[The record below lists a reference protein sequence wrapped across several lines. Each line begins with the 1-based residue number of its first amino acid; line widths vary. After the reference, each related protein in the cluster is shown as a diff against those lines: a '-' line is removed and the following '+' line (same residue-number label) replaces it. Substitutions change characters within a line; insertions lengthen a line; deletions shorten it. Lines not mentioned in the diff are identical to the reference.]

1 MVNRKFNGV
10 DIGDSAV
17 AFFEKLAQLESG
29 GEYNLA
35 DQKYYIGKYQ
45 IGTDVLMDMGWL
57 PKGSTWANARF
68 IGEGA
73 KKWKLTGKQSFL
85 NTPAA
90 QDEVIMRSV
99 KMRWATLK
107 KHKDKICK
115 NIAVPKNAIYKAPGK
130 VTASESRVKTIIMKK
145 RNQGYK
151 AEDLRGK
158 SFLLTS
164 SGMLAAAHLCGQGA
178 MSNALENNFKGVWG
192 IPVDGNAMPSLLYAE
207 NLAGHDLSVII
218 GFKDNC
224 EVGHKVVEKNHT
236 QTDNKNINKQ
246 AMVQSK
252 PKTNVSNNS
261 SQTQKPSPASISNTG
276 KEESNESKVGV
287 FTFNGQKF
295 EEVWD
300 SEEYK
305 RDRAENGKA
314 PELAFVNP
322 EEAILKRLQ
331 AKFQDENVYNKDYVK
346 YLETKTGKK
355 VLEENKEDINVILKM
370 YDEATKDND
379 KIGNVIRQH
388 GFDVLRGR
396 EETDEKLR
404 IQDIIYYIY
413 SYPIPNKSSI
423 ESLEYVLGQY
433 SAKYVKFPDKKP
445 VNKFKKHKDY
455 VDKIQGVIQIHVK
468 DEEVKIEKNQLPE
481 KYDKYMQGI
490 KDIDEIIIKVT
501 KKHPSEL
508 QKTRCEN
515 LIRELGENASEYEK
529 TYSKDENGVRHFP
542 LSRRLIDNVIIEF
555 LKVQTGFK
563 EENETK
569 YFDNHKYKDS
579 NIVRNYLLWY
589 IQKHKGI
596 DIPSKSEMGLFG
608 RLEKIGKEI
617 RVTTVLND
625 WISSKSAI
633 RVRNIR
639 KISNLIDEVYV
650 NYRDDSDFEK
660 DKRIILALFK
670 DSKELRDYAAN
681 IDSMDLYSFYKSFY
695 ELQNIINPTGEL
707 FVNNNCM
714 LKCTLGKDISRLI
727 INEDRVMLRGGKQAN
742 INDTNIQPFKSCS
755 AIGICQPALMGAWEK
770 NTDVKVRNKPALLD
784 ISTIQCQHGGTI
796 SIDDAGQKEI
806 GTAVTKTKEVKEVA
820 RDADCQYKLLINIC
834 SDVNNNFMQTQLKK
848 EAQKYAKWKKYK
860 AGVMNNMRSYFAK
873 DVKNMLGIRKL
884 SESEKKNHENFV
896 KANKSK
902 MQIANRE
909 ATSEKEKYLRQRIFS
924 TFKEAYKRV
933 KQKSGPKFDTKGL
946 IKNHGLSLCDYER
959 KNFYSAKIL
968 PVITYGYLM
977 RAGNLTVT
985 ENAKRLIES
994 ELNNDINTTNTGQ
1007 IKLQNY
1013 KIQNNVK
1020 QTKAVP
1026 KHKIKSSDI
1035 ANWIGIGKML
1045 YTSTK
1050 HAPTARDVLNAI
1062 RKNGRS
1068 VAVCPFSVAEWNET
1082 HGLEGNLK
1090 TNNNGVQKE
1099 KIDENTSKKTS
1110 NNQLL
1115 KQNIQNKSLNNKAKN
1130 NSVIQKTSSKNISNI
1145 NTRTSKA
1152 ANINITET
1160 ANNKSSSLLQPK
1172 NSNSEQKQGIQN
1184 ASQQRKEPSKCQAN
1198 NCPHNGIR
1206 EKAPWIKVA
1215 EEELKKYK
1223 GQKESSRELYNR
1235 IQKRYFPDAKH
1246 GTDKNPIEVAWCAAF
1261 ISYCMKTAG
1270 YKNSSYPSV
1279 AGYDWGVAPRPKL
1292 PKRGWFEGEKTQP
1305 FVGAIGIFKFRKKYS
1320 HVAILVGKRKNGMY
1334 VFLGGNQNNEINKTA
1349 FAPSRIDYFMKPKS
1363 YTVTPEEKE
1372 LPIITEAQNS
1382 GTIS

>member
-17 AFFEKLAQLESG
+17 EFFEKLAKLESG
-29 GEYNLA
+29 GKYNLA

-73 KKWKLTGKQSFL
+73 TKWKLTGKQSFL

-115 NIAVPKNAIYKAPGK
+115 NIAVPKNAVYKAPGK
-130 VTASESRVKTIIMKK
+130 VTASEARVKTIIMKK

-164 SGMLAAAHLCGQGA
+164 SGMLAASHLCGQGA

-224 EVGHKVVEKNHT
+224 EIGTKVVEKNHT

-246 AMVQSK
+246 AVVQQK

-261 SQTQKPSPASISNTG
+261 QQKSIQTQNSNST
-276 KEESNESKVGV
+276 ESTENNKAGV

-331 AKFQDENVYNKDYVK
+331 AKFQDENLYNQDYVK

-370 YDEATKDND
+370 YDEATRDNEN
-379 KIGNVIRQH
+379 IGNVIRQH

-396 EETDEKLR
+396 EENNEVLR
-404 IQDIIYYIY
+404 IQDIVYYIY
-413 SYPIPNKSSI
+413 SYPIPNKTSI
-423 ESLEYVLGQY
+423 ESLEYVLSQY

-445 VNKFKKHKDY
+445 VNKFKKQNDY
-455 VDKIQGVIQIHVK
+455 MDKIQGVLQIHVK

-490 KDIDEIIIKVT
+490 KDIDEIIIKVS
-501 KKHPSEL
+501 KKQPSEL

-515 LIRELGENASEYEK
+515 LIRELGENELEYEK
-529 TYSKDENGVRHFP
+529 TYLMDENGVRQFP
-542 LSRRLIDNVIIEF
+542 LSRRLIDNIIIEF

-563 EENETK
+563 EENEIK
-569 YFDNHKYKDS
+569 YFDNHKYRDS

-589 IQKHKGI
+589 IKKHKGI
-596 DIPSKSEMGLFG
+596 DLPSKNEMGLFD
-608 RLEKIGKEI
+608 RLEKIGKDI

-625 WISSKSAI
+625 WITSKLAI
-633 RVRNIR
+633 KVRNIR
-639 KISNLIDEVYV
+639 KISDLIDEVYE

-660 DKRIILALFK
+660 DKGLILALFK

-695 ELQNIINPTGEL
+695 DLENVINPTGEL
-707 FVNNNCM
+707 FVNTNCM

-727 INEDRVMLRGGKQAN
+727 INEDRVMLKGAKQAN

-755 AIGICQPALMGAWEK
+755 AIGTCQPALIGTWEK
-770 NTDVKVRNKPALLD
+770 NTDVKVRDKPALLD
-784 ISTIQCQHGGTI
+784 ISTIQCTHGGVI
-796 SIDDAGQKEI
+796 SIDDAGQKDV
-806 GTAVTKTKEVKEVA
+806 GTAVTKNKEVNEA
-820 RDADCQYKLLINIC
+820 ERDADCQYKLLINIC
-834 SDVNNNFMQTQLKK
+834 SDINNNFMQTQLKK

-860 AGVMNNMRSYFAK
+860 TGVTNTTRSYFAK
-873 DVKNMLGIRKL
+873 DEKNMIEMQKL
-884 SESEKKNHENFV
+884 SKSKKKNLENFIN
-896 KANKSK
+896 ANKSK
-902 MQIANRE
+902 VQIANQE
-909 ATSEKEKYLRQRIFS
+909 ATSEKEKNLRQRIFYA
-924 TFKEAYKRV
+924 FKEAYKSV
-933 KQKSGPKFDTKGL
+933 KQKSGPKFDTKGI
-946 IKNHGLSLCDYER
+946 IKNYGLSLCDYER
-959 KNFYSAKIL
+959 KNFYSAKML
-968 PVITYGYLM
+968 PVIAYGYLM

-994 ELNNDINTTNTGQ
+994 ELNNDINVTNTEQ
-1007 IKLQNY
+1007 VKLENY
-1013 KIQNNVK
+1013 KIQDNVK
-1020 QTKAVP
+1020 QTKFVP
-1026 KHKIKSSDI
+1026 KQKIKSSDI
-1035 ANWIGIGKML
+1035 TNWIGIGKML

-1050 HAPTARDVLNAI
+1050 YPPDTKDILNGI

-1068 VAVCPFSVAEWNET
+1068 LAVCPFSQGEWDET
-1082 HGLEGNLK
+1082 HGS
-1090 TNNNGVQKE
+1090 
-1099 KIDENTSKKTS
+1099 SKAINS
-1110 NNQLL
+1110 NNATQKKNDNSPKIEINEGTTKYQSNILNSKSSTVESVNKNTKVESNTKNSQEVASCKTCPHTGIQGYYTISVRRIEETKLSTLSEFSILDPSGKKVPGYEGYIIEREGPDTVEPLRKKRIIAGTHELRWHYRGEPRNYWAIGVFNHQKDNRGL
-1115 KQNIQNKSLNNKAKN
+1115 KKELIHPERWILIHPGTSRGSSIGCLIIAKN
-1130 NSVIQKTSSKNISNI
+1130 YYRDGLIHRCDKSKS
-1145 NTRTSKA
+1145 
-1152 ANINITET
+1152 
-1160 ANNKSSSLLQPK
+1160 
-1172 NSNSEQKQGIQN
+1172 
-1184 ASQQRKEPSKCQAN
+1184 
-1198 NCPHNGIR
+1198 
-1206 EKAPWIKVA
+1206 
-1215 EEELKKYK
+1215 
-1223 GQKESSRELYNR
+1223 
-1235 IQKRYFPDAKH
+1235 
-1246 GTDKNPIEVAWCAAF
+1246 
-1261 ISYCMKTAG
+1261 
-1270 YKNSSYPSV
+1270 
-1279 AGYDWGVAPRPKL
+1279 
-1292 PKRGWFEGEKTQP
+1292 FE
-1305 FVGAIGIFKFRKKYS
+1305 
-1320 HVAILVGKRKNGMY
+1320 
-1334 VFLGGNQNNEINKTA
+1334 
-1349 FAPSRIDYFMKPKS
+1349 FMKKIIS
-1363 YTVTPEEKE
+1363 YTVQVEGKKLKNHEVLRKFKLKVSNE
-1372 LPIITEAQNS
+1372 FRK
-1382 GTIS
+1382 

>member
-17 AFFEKLAQLESG
+17 EFFEKLAKLESG
-29 GEYNLA
+29 GKYNLA

-73 KKWKLTGKQSFL
+73 TKWKLTGKQSFL

-99 KMRWATLK
+99 KMRWTTLK

-115 NIAVPKNAIYKAPGK
+115 NIAVPRNAVYKAPGK
-130 VTASESRVKTIIMKK
+130 VTASETRVKTIIMKK

-164 SGMLAAAHLCGQGA
+164 SGMLAASHLCGQGA

-224 EVGHKVVEKNHT
+224 EIGTKVVEKNHT

-246 AMVQSK
+246 AVVQQK

-261 SQTQKPSPASISNTG
+261 QQKSIQTQNSNST
-276 KEESNESKVGV
+276 ESTENNKAGV

-331 AKFQDENVYNKDYVK
+331 AKFQDENLYNQDYVK

-370 YDEATKDND
+370 YDEATRDNEN
-379 KIGNVIRQH
+379 IGNVIKQH

-396 EETDEKLR
+396 EENNEVLR
-404 IQDIIYYIY
+404 IQDIVYYIY
-413 SYPIPNKSSI
+413 SYPISNKTSV
-423 ESLEYVLGQY
+423 ESLEYVLSQY

-445 VNKFKKHKDY
+445 VNKFKKQNDY

-490 KDIDEIIIKVT
+490 KDIDEIIIKVS
-501 KKHPSEL
+501 KKQPSEL

-515 LIRELGENASEYEK
+515 LIRELGENELEYEK
-529 TYSKDENGVRHFP
+529 TYLMDENGVRQFP
-542 LSRRLIDNVIIEF
+542 LSRRLIDNIIIEF

-563 EENETK
+563 EENEIK
-569 YFDNHKYKDS
+569 YFDNHKYRDS

-589 IQKHKGI
+589 IKKHKGI
-596 DIPSKSEMGLFG
+596 DLPSKNEMGLFD
-608 RLEKIGKEI
+608 RLEKIGKDI

-625 WISSKSAI
+625 WITSKLAI
-633 RVRNIR
+633 KVRNIR
-639 KISNLIDEVYV
+639 KISDLIDEVYE

-660 DKRIILALFK
+660 DKGLILALFK

-695 ELQNIINPTGEL
+695 DLENVINPTGEL
-707 FVNNNCM
+707 FVNTNCM

-727 INEDRVMLRGGKQAN
+727 INEDRVMLKGAKQAN

-755 AIGICQPALMGAWEK
+755 AIGTCQPALIGTWEK
-770 NTDVKVRNKPALLD
+770 NTDVKVRDKPALLD
-784 ISTIQCQHGGTI
+784 ISTIQCTHGGVI
-796 SIDDAGQKEI
+796 SIDDAGQKDV
-806 GTAVTKTKEVKEVA
+806 GTAVTKNKEVNEA
-820 RDADCQYKLLINIC
+820 ERDADCQYKLLINIC
-834 SDVNNNFMQTQLKK
+834 SDINNNFMQTQLKK

-860 AGVMNNMRSYFAK
+860 TGVTNTTRSYFAK
-873 DVKNMLGIRKL
+873 DEKNMIEMQKL
-884 SESEKKNHENFV
+884 SKSKKKNLENFIN
-896 KANKSK
+896 ANKSK
-902 MQIANRE
+902 VQIANQE
-909 ATSEKEKYLRQRIFS
+909 ATSEKEKNLRQRIFYA
-924 TFKEAYKRV
+924 FKEAYKSV
-933 KQKSGPKFDTKGL
+933 KQKSGPKFDTKGI
-946 IKNHGLSLCDYER
+946 IKNYGLSLCDYER
-959 KNFYSAKIL
+959 KNFYSAKML
-968 PVITYGYLM
+968 PVIVYGYLM

-994 ELNNDINTTNTGQ
+994 ELNNDINVTNTEQ
-1007 IKLQNY
+1007 VKLENY
-1013 KIQNNVK
+1013 KIQDNVK
-1020 QTKAVP
+1020 QTKFVP
-1026 KHKIKSSDI
+1026 KQKIKSSDI
-1035 ANWIGIGKML
+1035 TNWIGIGKML

-1050 HAPTARDVLNAI
+1050 YPPDTKDILNGI

-1068 VAVCPFSVAEWNET
+1068 LAVCPFSQGEWDET
-1082 HGLEGNLK
+1082 HGS
-1090 TNNNGVQKE
+1090 
-1099 KIDENTSKKTS
+1099 SKAINS
-1110 NNQLL
+1110 NNATQKKNDNSPKIEINEGTTKYQSNILNSKSSTVESVNKNTKVESNAKSQNNTKNSQEVASCKTCPHTGIQGYYTISVRRIEETKLSTLSEFSILDPSGKKVLGYEGYIIEREGPDTVEPLRKKRIIAGTHELRWHYRGEPRNYWAIGVFNHQKDNRGL
-1115 KQNIQNKSLNNKAKN
+1115 KKELIHPERWILIHPGTSRGSSIGCLIIAKN
-1130 NSVIQKTSSKNISNI
+1130 YYRDGLIHRCDKSKS
-1145 NTRTSKA
+1145 
-1152 ANINITET
+1152 
-1160 ANNKSSSLLQPK
+1160 
-1172 NSNSEQKQGIQN
+1172 
-1184 ASQQRKEPSKCQAN
+1184 
-1198 NCPHNGIR
+1198 
-1206 EKAPWIKVA
+1206 
-1215 EEELKKYK
+1215 
-1223 GQKESSRELYNR
+1223 
-1235 IQKRYFPDAKH
+1235 
-1246 GTDKNPIEVAWCAAF
+1246 
-1261 ISYCMKTAG
+1261 
-1270 YKNSSYPSV
+1270 
-1279 AGYDWGVAPRPKL
+1279 
-1292 PKRGWFEGEKTQP
+1292 FE
-1305 FVGAIGIFKFRKKYS
+1305 
-1320 HVAILVGKRKNGMY
+1320 
-1334 VFLGGNQNNEINKTA
+1334 
-1349 FAPSRIDYFMKPKS
+1349 FMKKIIS
-1363 YTVTPEEKE
+1363 YTVQVEGKKLKNHEVLRKFKLKVSNE
-1372 LPIITEAQNS
+1372 FRK
-1382 GTIS
+1382 

>member
-17 AFFEKLAQLESG
+17 AFFEKLAKLESG
-29 GEYNLA
+29 GKYDLA

-73 KKWKLTGKQSFL
+73 TKWKLTGKQSFL

-115 NIAVPKNAIYKAPGK
+115 NIAVPKNAVYKAPGK
-130 VTASESRVKTIIMKK
+130 VTASETKVKTIIMKK

-164 SGMLAAAHLCGQGA
+164 SGMLAASHLCGQGA

-192 IPVDGNAMPSLLYAE
+192 IPVDGNSMPSLLYAE

-246 AMVQSK
+246 AAVQQK
-252 PKTNVSNNS
+252 PKNNVSNNS
-261 SQTQKPSPASISNTG
+261 QSKSVQMQKPVSTSNNT
-276 KEESNESKVGV
+276 KIENVENTSKVGV

-305 RDRAENGKA
+305 RDRSENGKA

-322 EEAILKRLQ
+322 EESILKRLQ
-331 AKFQDENVYNKDYVK
+331 AKFQDENLYNQDYVK

-355 VLEENKEDINVILKM
+355 VLEENKEDINIILKM
-370 YDEATKDND
+370 YDEATKDNEN
-379 KIGNVIRQH
+379 IGNVIRQH

-396 EETDEKLR
+396 EENNEVLR
-404 IQDIIYYIY
+404 IQDIVYYIY
-413 SYPIPNKSSI
+413 SYPIPNKTSI
-423 ESLEYVLGQY
+423 ESLEYVLSQY

-445 VNKFKKHKDY
+445 VNKFKKQNDY

-490 KDIDEIIIKVT
+490 KDIDEIVIKVN
-501 KKHPSEL
+501 KKQPSEL

-515 LIRELGENASEYEK
+515 LIRELGENELEYEK
-529 TYSKDENGVRHFP
+529 SYLMDENGVRQFP
-542 LSRRLIDNVIIEF
+542 LSRRLIDNIIIEF

-563 EENETK
+563 EENEIK
-569 YFDNHKYKDS
+569 YFDNHKYRDS

-589 IQKHKGI
+589 IKKQKGI
-596 DIPSKSEMGLFG
+596 DLPSKSEMGLFD
-608 RLEKIGKEI
+608 RLEKIGKDI

-625 WISSKSAI
+625 WITSKSAI
-633 RVRNIR
+633 KVPNIR
-639 KISNLIDEVYV
+639 QISNLIDEVYE
-650 NYRDDSDFEK
+650 NYRDNLDFEK
-660 DKRIILALFK
+660 DKGIVLGLFK
-670 DSKELRDYAAN
+670 DSKELRDYASN

-695 ELQNIINPTGEL
+695 DLQNIINPTGEL
-707 FVNNNCM
+707 FVNTNCM

-727 INEDRVMLRGGKQAN
+727 INEDRVMLRGAKQAN

-755 AIGICQPALMGAWEK
+755 AIGICQPALIGTWEK
-770 NTDVKVRNKPALLD
+770 NTDVKVRDKPALLD
-784 ISTIQCQHGGTI
+784 ISTIQCMHGGII
-796 SIDDAGQKEI
+796 SIDDAGQKEV
-806 GTAVTKTKEVKEVA
+806 GTATTKTEEVKEA
-820 RDADCQYKLLINIC
+820 KRDADCQYKLLINIC
-834 SDVNNNFMQTQLKK
+834 SDINNNFMQTQLKK

-860 AGVMNNMRSYFAK
+860 AGVMDDMRSYFAK
-873 DVKNMLGIRKL
+873 DVKNMLGMRKL
-884 SESEKKNHENFV
+884 SESEKKNKENFIKV
-896 KANKSK
+896 NKAK
-902 MQIANRE
+902 MQIANQE
-909 ATSEKEKYLRQRIFS
+909 VTPEKEKYLRKKIYAV
-924 TFKEAYKRV
+924 FKEAYKSV
-933 KQKSGPKFDTKGL
+933 KQKSGPKFDTKGV
-946 IKNHGLSLCDYER
+946 IRNHGLSLCDYER
-959 KNFYSAKIL
+959 KNFYSAKML

-977 RAGNLTVT
+977 RAGNLTIT
-985 ENAKRLIES
+985 ENSKRLIES

-1013 KIQNNVK
+1013 KIQSNVR
-1020 QTKAVP
+1020 QTKTIP
-1026 KHKIKSSDI
+1026 KQRIKSSDV

-1045 YTSTK
+1045 YTSIK
-1050 HAPTARDVLNAI
+1050 HAPTANDILNGI

-1068 VAVCPFSVAEWNET
+1068 VAVCPFSQGEWDDTHNSSKSNNTAQKKTENTPKMEIKEDTAKYQSNVLNSKSSIAKSVAKNTKVESNAKSQNNTKNSQTVTSCKTCPHTGVQGKYILDVVRIEERSLGTLSTFRILDPSGREVSGFNGYVVEREGPDTIVSGRKKRIVQGMHQLRWHQRPDKIKNGKIIRKGYLAVGIFNHTENPQGLE
-1082 HGLEGNLK
+1082 HKRLKKKVLIHENRFVLIHPVGVSSGLEGCLAPARNYK
-1090 TNNNGVQKE
+1090 TNGDRYVTQGSQDLFNEIIKFIK
-1099 KIDENTSKKTS
+1099 KIDEKKVV
-1110 NNQLL
+1110 N
-1115 KQNIQNKSLNNKAKN
+1115 
-1130 NSVIQKTSSKNISNI
+1130 
-1145 NTRTSKA
+1145 
-1152 ANINITET
+1152 
-1160 ANNKSSSLLQPK
+1160 
-1172 NSNSEQKQGIQN
+1172 
-1184 ASQQRKEPSKCQAN
+1184 
-1198 NCPHNGIR
+1198 HN
-1206 EKAPWIKVA
+1206 
-1215 EEELKKYK
+1215 EL
-1223 GQKESSRELYNR
+1223 
-1235 IQKRYFPDAKH
+1235 I
-1246 GTDKNPIEVAWCAAF
+1246 
-1261 ISYCMKTAG
+1261 
-1270 YKNSSYPSV
+1270 
-1279 AGYDWGVAPRPKL
+1279 
-1292 PKRGWFEGEKTQP
+1292 
-1305 FVGAIGIFKFRKKYS
+1305 KFRLRVS
-1320 HVAILVGKRKNGMY
+1320 
-1334 VFLGGNQNNEINKTA
+1334 NK
-1349 FAPSRIDYFMKPKS
+1349 
-1363 YTVTPEEKE
+1363 
-1372 LPIITEAQNS
+1372 
-1382 GTIS
+1382 ISK

>member
-17 AFFEKLAQLESG
+17 EFFEKLAKLESG
-29 GEYNLA
+29 GKYDLA

-73 KKWKLTGKQSFL
+73 TKWKLTGKQSFL

-99 KMRWATLK
+99 KMRWTTLK

-115 NIAVPKNAIYKAPGK
+115 NIAVPKNAVYKAPGK
-130 VTASESRVKTIIMKK
+130 VTASETRVKTIIMKK

-164 SGMLAAAHLCGQGA
+164 SGMLAASHLCGQGA

-224 EVGHKVVEKNHT
+224 EIGTKVVEKNHT

-246 AMVQSK
+246 AVVQQK

-261 SQTQKPSPASISNTG
+261 QQKSIQTQNSNST
-276 KEESNESKVGV
+276 ESTENNKAGV

-331 AKFQDENVYNKDYVK
+331 AKFQDENLYNQDYVK

-370 YDEATKDND
+370 YDEATKDNEN
-379 KIGNVIRQH
+379 IGNVIRQH

-396 EETDEKLR
+396 EENNEVLR
-404 IQDIIYYIY
+404 IQDIVYYIY
-413 SYPIPNKSSI
+413 SYPISNKTSV
-423 ESLEYVLGQY
+423 ESLEYVLSQY

-445 VNKFKKHKDY
+445 VNKFKKQNDY

-490 KDIDEIIIKVT
+490 KDIDEIIIKVS
-501 KKHPSEL
+501 KKQPSEL

-515 LIRELGENASEYEK
+515 LIRELGENELEYEK
-529 TYSKDENGVRHFP
+529 TYLMDENGVRQFP
-542 LSRRLIDNVIIEF
+542 LSRRLIDNIIIEF

-563 EENETK
+563 EENEIK
-569 YFDNHKYKDS
+569 YFDNHKYRDS

-589 IQKHKGI
+589 IKKHKGI
-596 DIPSKSEMGLFG
+596 DLPSKNEMGLFD
-608 RLEKIGKEI
+608 RLEKIGKDI

-625 WISSKSAI
+625 WITSKSAI
-633 RVRNIR
+633 KVRNIR
-639 KISNLIDEVYV
+639 KISDLIDEVYE

-660 DKRIILALFK
+660 DKGLILALFK

-695 ELQNIINPTGEL
+695 DLENVINPTGEL
-707 FVNNNCM
+707 FVNTNCM

-727 INEDRVMLRGGKQAN
+727 INEDRVMLKGAKQAN

-755 AIGICQPALMGAWEK
+755 AIGTCQPALIGTWEK
-770 NTDVKVRNKPALLD
+770 NTDVKVRDKPALLD
-784 ISTIQCQHGGTI
+784 ISTIQCTHGGVI
-796 SIDDAGQKEI
+796 SIDDAGQKDV
-806 GTAVTKTKEVKEVA
+806 GTAVTKNKEVNEA
-820 RDADCQYKLLINIC
+820 ERDADCQYKLLINIC
-834 SDVNNNFMQTQLKK
+834 SDINNNFMQTQLKK

-860 AGVMNNMRSYFAK
+860 TGVTNTTRSYFAK
-873 DVKNMLGIRKL
+873 DEKNMIEMQKL
-884 SESEKKNHENFV
+884 SKSKKKNPENFIN
-896 KANKSK
+896 ANKSK
-902 MQIANRE
+902 VQIANQE
-909 ATSEKEKYLRQRIFS
+909 ATSEKEKNLRQRIFYA
-924 TFKEAYKRV
+924 FKEAYKSV
-933 KQKSGPKFDTKGL
+933 KQKSGPKFDTKGI
-946 IKNHGLSLCDYER
+946 IKNYGLSLCDYER
-959 KNFYSAKIL
+959 KNFYSAKML
-968 PVITYGYLM
+968 PVIAYGYLM

-994 ELNNDINTTNTGQ
+994 ELNNDINVTNTEQ
-1007 IKLQNY
+1007 VKLENY
-1013 KIQNNVK
+1013 KIQDNVK
-1020 QTKAVP
+1020 QTKFVP
-1026 KHKIKSSDI
+1026 KQRIKSSDI
-1035 ANWIGIGKML
+1035 TNWIGIGKML

-1050 HAPTARDVLNAI
+1050 YPPDTKDILNGI

-1068 VAVCPFSVAEWNET
+1068 LAVCPFSQGEWDET
-1082 HGLEGNLK
+1082 HGS
-1090 TNNNGVQKE
+1090 
-1099 KIDENTSKKTS
+1099 SKAINS
-1110 NNQLL
+1110 NNATQKKNDNSPKIEINEGTTKYQSNILNSKSSTVESVNKNTKVESNAKSQNNTKNSQEVASCKTCPHTGIQGYYTISVRRIEETKLSTLSEFSILDPSGKKVPGYEGYIIEREGPDTVEPLRKKRIIAGTHELRWHYRGEPRNYWAIGVFNHQKDNRGL
-1115 KQNIQNKSLNNKAKN
+1115 KKELIHPERWILIHPGTSRGSSIGCLIIAKN
-1130 NSVIQKTSSKNISNI
+1130 YYRDGLIHRCDKSKS
-1145 NTRTSKA
+1145 
-1152 ANINITET
+1152 
-1160 ANNKSSSLLQPK
+1160 
-1172 NSNSEQKQGIQN
+1172 
-1184 ASQQRKEPSKCQAN
+1184 
-1198 NCPHNGIR
+1198 
-1206 EKAPWIKVA
+1206 
-1215 EEELKKYK
+1215 
-1223 GQKESSRELYNR
+1223 
-1235 IQKRYFPDAKH
+1235 
-1246 GTDKNPIEVAWCAAF
+1246 
-1261 ISYCMKTAG
+1261 
-1270 YKNSSYPSV
+1270 
-1279 AGYDWGVAPRPKL
+1279 
-1292 PKRGWFEGEKTQP
+1292 FE
-1305 FVGAIGIFKFRKKYS
+1305 
-1320 HVAILVGKRKNGMY
+1320 
-1334 VFLGGNQNNEINKTA
+1334 
-1349 FAPSRIDYFMKPKS
+1349 FMKKIIS
-1363 YTVTPEEKE
+1363 YTVQVEGKKLKNHEVLRKFKLKVSNE
-1372 LPIITEAQNS
+1372 FRK
-1382 GTIS
+1382 

>member
-17 AFFEKLAQLESG
+17 EFFEKLAKLESG
-29 GEYNLA
+29 GKYDLA

-73 KKWKLTGKQSFL
+73 TKWKLTGKQSFL

-115 NIAVPKNAIYKAPGK
+115 NIAVPKNAVYKAPGK
-130 VTASESRVKTIIMKK
+130 VTASETKVKAIIMKK

-164 SGMLAAAHLCGQGA
+164 SGMLAASHLCGQGA

-192 IPVDGNAMPSLLYAE
+192 IPVDGNSMPSLLYAE

-246 AMVQSK
+246 AAVQQKPKNNISNNSQSK
-252 PKTNVSNNS
+252 PVQMQKPVSTSNN
-261 SQTQKPSPASISNTG
+261 TKIENVENT
-276 KEESNESKVGV
+276 SKVGV
-287 FTFNGQKF
+287 FAFNGQKF

-322 EEAILKRLQ
+322 EESILKRLQ
-331 AKFQDENVYNKDYVK
+331 AKFQDENLYNQDYVK

-355 VLEENKEDINVILKM
+355 VLEENKEDINIILKM
-370 YDEATKDND
+370 YDEATKDNGN
-379 KIGNVIRQH
+379 IGNVIRQH

-396 EETDEKLR
+396 EENNEVLR
-404 IQDIIYYIY
+404 IQDIVYYIY
-413 SYPIPNKSSI
+413 SYPIPNKTSI
-423 ESLEYVLGQY
+423 ESLEYVLSQY

-445 VNKFKKHKDY
+445 VNKFKKQNDY

-490 KDIDEIIIKVT
+490 KDIDEIVIKVS
-501 KKHPSEL
+501 KKQPSEL

-515 LIRELGENASEYEK
+515 LIRELGENELEYEK
-529 TYSKDENGVRHFP
+529 TYLMDENGVRQFP
-542 LSRRLIDNVIIEF
+542 LSRRLIDNIIIEF

-563 EENETK
+563 EENEIK
-569 YFDNHKYKDS
+569 YFDNHKYRDS

-589 IQKHKGI
+589 IKKHKGI
-596 DIPSKSEMGLFG
+596 DLPSKSEMGLFD
-608 RLEKIGKEI
+608 RLQKIGKDI

-625 WISSKSAI
+625 WITSKSAI
-633 RVRNIR
+633 KVRNIR
-639 KISNLIDEVYV
+639 QISNLIDEVYE

-660 DKRIILALFK
+660 DKSIILGLFK
-670 DSKELRDYAAN
+670 DSKELRDYASN

-695 ELQNIINPTGEL
+695 DLQNIINPTGEL
-707 FVNNNCM
+707 FVNTNCM

-727 INEDRVMLRGGKQAN
+727 INEDRVMLRGAKQAN

-755 AIGICQPALMGAWEK
+755 AIGICQPALIGTWEK
-770 NTDVKVRNKPALLD
+770 NTDVKVRDKPALLD
-784 ISTIQCQHGGTI
+784 ISTIQCMHGGII
-796 SIDDAGQKEI
+796 SIDDAGQKEV
-806 GTAVTKTKEVKEVA
+806 GTAVTKTEEVKEA
-820 RDADCQYKLLINIC
+820 ERDADCQYKLLINIC
-834 SDVNNNFMQTQLKK
+834 SDINNNFMQTQLKK

-860 AGVMNNMRSYFAK
+860 AGVMDNMRSYFAK
-873 DVKNMLGIRKL
+873 DVKNMLGMRKL
-884 SESEKKNHENFV
+884 SESEKKNKENFIKKN
-896 KANKSK
+896 KAK
-902 MQIANRE
+902 MQIANQE
-909 ATSEKEKYLRQRIFS
+909 VTPEKEKYLRKKIYAV
-924 TFKEAYKRV
+924 FKEAYKSV
-933 KQKSGPKFDTKGL
+933 KQKSGPKFDTKGV

-959 KNFYSAKIL
+959 KNFYSAKML

-977 RAGNLTVT
+977 RAGNLTIT
-985 ENAKRLIES
+985 ENAKKLIES
-994 ELNNDINTTNTGQ
+994 ELNSDINTTNTGQ

-1020 QTKAVP
+1020 QAKEVP
-1026 KHKIKSSDI
+1026 KQKIKLSDVS
-1035 ANWIGIGKML
+1035 NWIGIGKML
-1045 YTSTK
+1045 YTSIK
-1050 HAPTARDVLNAI
+1050 HAPTANDILNGI

-1068 VAVCPFSVAEWNET
+1068 VAVCPFSQGEWDET
-1082 HGLEGNLK
+1082 HRSSSRISM
-1090 TNNNGVQKE
+1090 NNSVQK
-1099 KIDENTSKKTS
+1099 KVENGSGNQINGNESKNLQNNTQTIKDGLKKTS
-1110 NNQLL
+1110 DVKSVGQTNTPSNNSDL
-1115 KQNIQNKSLNNKAKN
+1115 KQIQTLKPKESEKKNCSTCPHENQKLDCRDTWDKVTNERIKKLDPRIRCHAKNFINRVEIELGYKFRISDGYRDFKHQAGLTTAIKAPPGKSYHNYGLAIDIVQITNNGKSDSYKLLENPNNKIAK
-1130 NSVIQKTSSKNISNI
+1130 IGKEIGFEWGGHWKTRDLPHFEMRFGKHWSEYLREYKK
-1145 NTRTSKA
+1145 RG
-1152 ANINITET
+1152 
-1160 ANNKSSSLLQPK
+1160 NKL
-1172 NSNSEQKQGIQN
+1172 
-1184 ASQQRKEPSKCQAN
+1184 
-1198 NCPHNGIR
+1198 
-1206 EKAPWIKVA
+1206 
-1215 EEELKKYK
+1215 
-1223 GQKESSRELYNR
+1223 
-1235 IQKRYFPDAKH
+1235 
-1246 GTDKNPIEVAWCAAF
+1246 
-1261 ISYCMKTAG
+1261 G
-1270 YKNSSYPSV
+1270 YK
-1279 AGYDWGVAPRPKL
+1279 
-1292 PKRGWFEGEKTQP
+1292 FEE
-1305 FVGAIGIFKFRKKYS
+1305 
-1320 HVAILVGKRKNGMY
+1320 
-1334 VFLGGNQNNEINKTA
+1334 
-1349 FAPSRIDYFMKPKS
+1349 
-1363 YTVTPEEKE
+1363 
-1372 LPIITEAQNS
+1372 
-1382 GTIS
+1382 

>member
-17 AFFEKLAQLESG
+17 EFFEKLAKLESG
-29 GEYNLA
+29 GKYNLA

-73 KKWKLTGKQSFL
+73 TKWKLTGKQSFL

-99 KMRWATLK
+99 KMRWVTLK

-115 NIAVPKNAIYKAPGK
+115 NIAVPKNAVYKAPGK
-130 VTASESRVKTIIMKK
+130 VTASEVRVKTIIMKK

-164 SGMLAAAHLCGQGA
+164 SGMLAASHLCGQGA

-224 EVGHKVVEKNHT
+224 EIGTKVVEKNHT

-246 AMVQSK
+246 AVVQQK

-261 SQTQKPSPASISNTG
+261 QQKSIQTQNSNST
-276 KEESNESKVGV
+276 ESTENNKTGV

-331 AKFQDENVYNKDYVK
+331 AKFQDENLYNQDYVK

-370 YDEATKDND
+370 YDEATKDNEN
-379 KIGNVIRQH
+379 IGNVIRQH

-396 EETDEKLR
+396 EENNEVLR
-404 IQDIIYYIY
+404 IQDIVYYIY
-413 SYPIPNKSSI
+413 SYPISNKTSV
-423 ESLEYVLGQY
+423 ESLEYVLSQY

-445 VNKFKKHKDY
+445 VNKFKKQNDY

-481 KYDKYMQGI
+481 KYDKYMQGV
-490 KDIDEIIIKVT
+490 KDIDEIIIKVS
-501 KKHPSEL
+501 KKQPSEL
-508 QKTRCEN
+508 QNTRCEN
-515 LIRELGENASEYEK
+515 LIRELGENVLEYEK
-529 TYSKDENGVRHFP
+529 SYSMDENGVRQFP
-542 LSRRLIDNVIIEF
+542 LSRRLIDNIIIEF
-555 LKVQTGFK
+555 LKVQAGFK
-563 EENETK
+563 EENEIK
-569 YFDNHKYKDS
+569 YFDNHKYRDS

-589 IQKHKGI
+589 IKKHKGI
-596 DIPSKSEMGLFG
+596 DLPSKNEMGLFD
-608 RLEKIGKEI
+608 RLEKIGKDI

-625 WISSKSAI
+625 WITSKLAI
-633 RVRNIR
+633 KVRNIR
-639 KISNLIDEVYV
+639 KISDLIDEVYE

-660 DKRIILALFK
+660 DKGLILALFK

-695 ELQNIINPTGEL
+695 DLENVINPTGEL
-707 FVNNNCM
+707 FVNTNCM

-727 INEDRVMLRGGKQAN
+727 INEDRVMLKGAKQAN

-755 AIGICQPALMGAWEK
+755 AIGTCQPALIGTWEK
-770 NTDVKVRNKPALLD
+770 NTDVKVRDKPALLD
-784 ISTIQCQHGGTI
+784 ISTIQCTHGGVI
-796 SIDDAGQKEI
+796 SIDDAGQKDV
-806 GTAVTKTKEVKEVA
+806 GTAVTKNKEVNEA
-820 RDADCQYKLLINIC
+820 ERDADCQYKLLINIC
-834 SDVNNNFMQTQLKK
+834 SDINNNFMQTQLKK

-860 AGVMNNMRSYFAK
+860 AGVMDDMRSYFAK
-873 DVKNMLGIRKL
+873 DVKNMLGMRKL
-884 SESEKKNHENFV
+884 SESEKKNKENFIKV
-896 KANKSK
+896 NKAK
-902 MQIANRE
+902 MQIANQE
-909 ATSEKEKYLRQRIFS
+909 VTPEKEKYLRKKIYAV
-924 TFKEAYKRV
+924 FKEAYKSV
-933 KQKSGPKFDTKGL
+933 KQKSGPKFDTKGV
-946 IKNHGLSLCDYER
+946 IRNHGLSLCDYER
-959 KNFYSAKIL
+959 KNFYSAKML

-977 RAGNLTVT
+977 RAGNLTIT
-985 ENAKRLIES
+985 ENSKRLIES

-1013 KIQNNVK
+1013 KIQSNVR
-1020 QTKAVP
+1020 QTKTIP
-1026 KHKIKSSDI
+1026 KQRIKSSDV

-1045 YTSTK
+1045 YTSIK
-1050 HAPTARDVLNAI
+1050 HAPTANDILNGI

-1068 VAVCPFSVAEWNET
+1068 VAVCPFSQGEWDDTHNSSKSNNTAQKKTENTPKMEIKEDTAKYQSNVLNSKSSIAKSVAKNTKVESNAKSQNNTKNSQTVTSCKTCPHTGVQGKYILDVVRIEERSLGTLSTFRILDPSGREVSGFNGYVVEREGPDTIVSGRKKRIVQGMHQLRWHQRPDKIKNGKIIRKGYLAVGIFNHTENPQGLE
-1082 HGLEGNLK
+1082 HKRLKKKVLIHENRFVLIHPVGVSSGLEGCLAPARNYK
-1090 TNNNGVQKE
+1090 TNGDRYVTQGSQDLFNEIIKFIK
-1099 KIDENTSKKTS
+1099 KIDEKKVV
-1110 NNQLL
+1110 N
-1115 KQNIQNKSLNNKAKN
+1115 
-1130 NSVIQKTSSKNISNI
+1130 
-1145 NTRTSKA
+1145 
-1152 ANINITET
+1152 
-1160 ANNKSSSLLQPK
+1160 
-1172 NSNSEQKQGIQN
+1172 
-1184 ASQQRKEPSKCQAN
+1184 
-1198 NCPHNGIR
+1198 HN
-1206 EKAPWIKVA
+1206 
-1215 EEELKKYK
+1215 EL
-1223 GQKESSRELYNR
+1223 
-1235 IQKRYFPDAKH
+1235 I
-1246 GTDKNPIEVAWCAAF
+1246 
-1261 ISYCMKTAG
+1261 
-1270 YKNSSYPSV
+1270 
-1279 AGYDWGVAPRPKL
+1279 
-1292 PKRGWFEGEKTQP
+1292 
-1305 FVGAIGIFKFRKKYS
+1305 KFRLRVS
-1320 HVAILVGKRKNGMY
+1320 
-1334 VFLGGNQNNEINKTA
+1334 NK
-1349 FAPSRIDYFMKPKS
+1349 
-1363 YTVTPEEKE
+1363 
-1372 LPIITEAQNS
+1372 
-1382 GTIS
+1382 ISK

>member
-17 AFFEKLAQLESG
+17 EFFEKLAKLESG
-29 GEYNLA
+29 GKYNLA

-73 KKWKLTGKQSFL
+73 TKWKLTGKQSFL

-115 NIAVPKNAIYKAPGK
+115 NIAVPKNAVYKAPGK
-130 VTASESRVKTIIMKK
+130 VTASEARVKTIIMKK

-164 SGMLAAAHLCGQGA
+164 SGMLAASHLCGQGA

-224 EVGHKVVEKNHT
+224 EIGTKVVEKNHT

-246 AMVQSK
+246 AVVQQK

-261 SQTQKPSPASISNTG
+261 QQKSIQTQNSNST
-276 KEESNESKVGV
+276 ESTENNKTGV
-287 FTFNGQKF
+287 FMFNGQKF

-331 AKFQDENVYNKDYVK
+331 AKFQDENLYNQDYVK

-370 YDEATKDND
+370 YDEATRDNEN
-379 KIGNVIRQH
+379 IGNVIKQH

-396 EETDEKLR
+396 EENNEVLR
-404 IQDIIYYIY
+404 IQDIVYYIY
-413 SYPIPNKSSI
+413 SYPIPNKTSV
-423 ESLEYVLGQY
+423 ESLEYVLSQY
-433 SAKYVKFPDKKP
+433 SAKYVKFLEKKP
-445 VNKFKKHKDY
+445 VNKFKKQNDY

-490 KDIDEIIIKVT
+490 KDVDEIVIKVT
-501 KKHPSEL
+501 KKQPSEL

-515 LIRELGENASEYEK
+515 LIRELGENELEYEK
-529 TYSKDENGVRHFP
+529 TYLMDENGVRQFP
-542 LSRRLIDNVIIEF
+542 LSRRLIDNIIIEF
-555 LKVQTGFK
+555 LKVQTRFK
-563 EENETK
+563 EENEIK
-569 YFDNHKYKDS
+569 YFDNHKYRDS

-589 IQKHKGI
+589 IKKHKGI
-596 DIPSKSEMGLFG
+596 DLPSKNEMGLFD
-608 RLEKIGKEI
+608 RLEKIGKDI

-625 WISSKSAI
+625 WITSKLAI
-633 RVRNIR
+633 KVRNIR
-639 KISNLIDEVYV
+639 KISDLIDEVYE

-660 DKRIILALFK
+660 DKGLILALFK

-695 ELQNIINPTGEL
+695 DLENVINPTGEL
-707 FVNNNCM
+707 FVNTNCM

-727 INEDRVMLRGGKQAN
+727 INEDRVMLKGAKQAN

-755 AIGICQPALMGAWEK
+755 AIGTCQPALIGTWEK
-770 NTDVKVRNKPALLD
+770 NTDVKVRDKPALLD
-784 ISTIQCQHGGTI
+784 ISTIQCTHGGVI
-796 SIDDAGQKEI
+796 SIDDAGQKDV
-806 GTAVTKTKEVKEVA
+806 GTAVTKNKEVNEA
-820 RDADCQYKLLINIC
+820 ERDADCQYKLLINIC
-834 SDVNNNFMQTQLKK
+834 SDINNNFMQTQLKK

-860 AGVMNNMRSYFAK
+860 TGVTNTTRSYFAK
-873 DVKNMLGIRKL
+873 DEKNMIEMQKL
-884 SESEKKNHENFV
+884 SKSKKKNLENFIN
-896 KANKSK
+896 ANKSK
-902 MQIANRE
+902 VQIANQE
-909 ATSEKEKYLRQRIFS
+909 ATSEKEKNLRQRIFYA
-924 TFKEAYKRV
+924 FKEAYKSV
-933 KQKSGPKFDTKGL
+933 KQKSGPKFDTKGI
-946 IKNHGLSLCDYER
+946 IKNYGLSLCDYER
-959 KNFYSAKIL
+959 KNFYSAKML
-968 PVITYGYLM
+968 PVIAYGYLM

-994 ELNNDINTTNTGQ
+994 ELNNDINVTNTEQ
-1007 IKLQNY
+1007 VKLENY
-1013 KIQNNVK
+1013 KIQDNVK
-1020 QTKAVP
+1020 QTKFVP
-1026 KHKIKSSDI
+1026 KQKIKSSDI
-1035 ANWIGIGKML
+1035 TNWIGIGKML

-1050 HAPTARDVLNAI
+1050 YPPDTKDILNGI

-1068 VAVCPFSVAEWNET
+1068 LAVCPFSQGEWDET
-1082 HGLEGNLK
+1082 HGS
-1090 TNNNGVQKE
+1090 
-1099 KIDENTSKKTS
+1099 SKAINS
-1110 NNQLL
+1110 NNATQKKNDNSPKIEINEGTTKYQSNILNSKSSTVESVNKNTKVESNAKSQNNTKNSQEVASCKTCPHTGIQGYYTISVRRIEETKLSTLSEFSILDPSGKKVPGYEGYIIEREGPDTVEPLRKKRIIAGTHELRWHYRGEPRNYWAIGVFNHQKDNRGL
-1115 KQNIQNKSLNNKAKN
+1115 KKELIHPERWILIHPGTSRGSSIGCLIIAKN
-1130 NSVIQKTSSKNISNI
+1130 YYRDGLIHRCDKSKS
-1145 NTRTSKA
+1145 
-1152 ANINITET
+1152 
-1160 ANNKSSSLLQPK
+1160 
-1172 NSNSEQKQGIQN
+1172 
-1184 ASQQRKEPSKCQAN
+1184 
-1198 NCPHNGIR
+1198 
-1206 EKAPWIKVA
+1206 
-1215 EEELKKYK
+1215 
-1223 GQKESSRELYNR
+1223 
-1235 IQKRYFPDAKH
+1235 
-1246 GTDKNPIEVAWCAAF
+1246 
-1261 ISYCMKTAG
+1261 
-1270 YKNSSYPSV
+1270 
-1279 AGYDWGVAPRPKL
+1279 
-1292 PKRGWFEGEKTQP
+1292 FE
-1305 FVGAIGIFKFRKKYS
+1305 
-1320 HVAILVGKRKNGMY
+1320 
-1334 VFLGGNQNNEINKTA
+1334 
-1349 FAPSRIDYFMKPKS
+1349 FMKKIIS
-1363 YTVTPEEKE
+1363 YTVQVEGKKLKNHEVLRKFKLKVSNE
-1372 LPIITEAQNS
+1372 FRK
-1382 GTIS
+1382 

>member
-1 MVNRKFNGV
+1 VVNRKFNGV

-17 AFFEKLAQLESG
+17 EFFEKLAKLESG
-29 GEYNLA
+29 GKYNLA

-73 KKWKLTGKQSFL
+73 TKWKLTGKQSFL

-99 KMRWATLK
+99 KMRWTTLK

-115 NIAVPKNAIYKAPGK
+115 NIAVPKNAVYKAPGK
-130 VTASESRVKTIIMKK
+130 VTASEARVKTIIIKK

-164 SGMLAAAHLCGQGA
+164 SGMLAASHLCGQGA

-224 EVGHKVVEKNHT
+224 EIGTKVVEKNHT

-246 AMVQSK
+246 AVVQQK
-252 PKTNVSNNS
+252 LKTNVSNNS
-261 SQTQKPSPASISNTG
+261 QQKSIQTQNSNST
-276 KEESNESKVGV
+276 ESTENNKAGV

-331 AKFQDENVYNKDYVK
+331 AKFQDENLYNQDYVK

-370 YDEATKDND
+370 YDEATRDNEN
-379 KIGNVIRQH
+379 IGNVIRQH

-396 EETDEKLR
+396 EENNEVLR
-404 IQDIIYYIY
+404 IQDIVYYIY
-413 SYPIPNKSSI
+413 SYPISNKTSV
-423 ESLEYVLGQY
+423 ESLEYVLSQY

-445 VNKFKKHKDY
+445 VNKFKKQNDY

-490 KDIDEIIIKVT
+490 KDIDEIIIKVS
-501 KKHPSEL
+501 KKQPSEL

-515 LIRELGENASEYEK
+515 LIRELGENVSEYEK
-529 TYSKDENGVRHFP
+529 SYSMDENGVRQFP
-542 LSRRLIDNVIIEF
+542 LSRRLIDNIIIEF
-555 LKVQTGFK
+555 LKVQTRFK
-563 EENETK
+563 EENEIK
-569 YFDNHKYKDS
+569 YFDNHKYRDS

-589 IQKHKGI
+589 IKKHKGI
-596 DIPSKSEMGLFG
+596 DLPSKNEMGLFD
-608 RLEKIGKEI
+608 RLEKIGKDI

-625 WISSKSAI
+625 WITSKLAI
-633 RVRNIR
+633 KVRNIR
-639 KISNLIDEVYV
+639 KISDLIDEVYE

-660 DKRIILALFK
+660 DKGLILALFK

-695 ELQNIINPTGEL
+695 DLENVINPTGEL
-707 FVNNNCM
+707 FVNTNCM

-727 INEDRVMLRGGKQAN
+727 INEDRVMLKGAKQAN

-755 AIGICQPALMGAWEK
+755 AIGTCQPALIGTWEK
-770 NTDVKVRNKPALLD
+770 NTDVKVRDKPALLD
-784 ISTIQCQHGGTI
+784 ISTIQCTHGGVI
-796 SIDDAGQKEI
+796 SIDDAGQKDV
-806 GTAVTKTKEVKEVA
+806 GTAVTKNKEVNEA
-820 RDADCQYKLLINIC
+820 ERDADCQYKLLINIC
-834 SDVNNNFMQTQLKK
+834 SDINNNFMQTQLKK

-860 AGVMNNMRSYFAK
+860 TGVTNTTRSYFAK
-873 DVKNMLGIRKL
+873 DEKNMIEMQKL
-884 SESEKKNHENFV
+884 SKSKKKNPENFIN
-896 KANKSK
+896 ANKSK
-902 MQIANRE
+902 VQIANQE
-909 ATSEKEKYLRQRIFS
+909 ATSEKEKNLRQRIFYA
-924 TFKEAYKRV
+924 FKEAYKSV
-933 KQKSGPKFDTKGL
+933 KQKSGPKFDTKGI
-946 IKNHGLSLCDYER
+946 IKNYGLSLCDYER
-959 KNFYSAKIL
+959 KNFYSAKML
-968 PVITYGYLM
+968 PVIAYGYLM

-994 ELNNDINTTNTGQ
+994 ELNNDINVTNTEQ
-1007 IKLQNY
+1007 VKLENY
-1013 KIQNNVK
+1013 KIQDNVK
-1020 QTKAVP
+1020 QTKFVP
-1026 KHKIKSSDI
+1026 KQRIKSSDI
-1035 ANWIGIGKML
+1035 TNWIGIGKML

-1050 HAPTARDVLNAI
+1050 YPPDTKDILNGI

-1068 VAVCPFSVAEWNET
+1068 LAVCPFSQGEWDET
-1082 HGLEGNLK
+1082 HGS
-1090 TNNNGVQKE
+1090 
-1099 KIDENTSKKTS
+1099 SKAINS
-1110 NNQLL
+1110 NNATQKKNDNSPKIEINEGTTKYQSNILNSKSSTVESVNKNTKVESNAKSQNNTKNSQEVASCKTCPHTGIQGYYTISVRRIEETKLSTLSEFSILDPSGKKVLGYEGYIIEREGPDTVEPLRKKRIIAGTHELRWHYRGEPRNYWAIGVFNHQKDNRGL
-1115 KQNIQNKSLNNKAKN
+1115 KKELIHPERWILIHPGTSRGSSIGCLIIAKN
-1130 NSVIQKTSSKNISNI
+1130 YYRDGLIHRCDKSKS
-1145 NTRTSKA
+1145 
-1152 ANINITET
+1152 
-1160 ANNKSSSLLQPK
+1160 
-1172 NSNSEQKQGIQN
+1172 
-1184 ASQQRKEPSKCQAN
+1184 
-1198 NCPHNGIR
+1198 
-1206 EKAPWIKVA
+1206 
-1215 EEELKKYK
+1215 
-1223 GQKESSRELYNR
+1223 
-1235 IQKRYFPDAKH
+1235 
-1246 GTDKNPIEVAWCAAF
+1246 
-1261 ISYCMKTAG
+1261 
-1270 YKNSSYPSV
+1270 
-1279 AGYDWGVAPRPKL
+1279 
-1292 PKRGWFEGEKTQP
+1292 FE
-1305 FVGAIGIFKFRKKYS
+1305 
-1320 HVAILVGKRKNGMY
+1320 
-1334 VFLGGNQNNEINKTA
+1334 
-1349 FAPSRIDYFMKPKS
+1349 FMKKIIS
-1363 YTVTPEEKE
+1363 YTVQVEGKKLKNHEVLRKFKLKVSNE
-1372 LPIITEAQNS
+1372 FRK
-1382 GTIS
+1382 

>member
-17 AFFEKLAQLESG
+17 AFFEKLAKLESG
-29 GEYNLA
+29 GKYDLA

-73 KKWKLTGKQSFL
+73 TKWKLTGKQSFL

-115 NIAVPKNAIYKAPGK
+115 NIAVPKNAVYKAPGK
-130 VTASESRVKTIIMKK
+130 VTASETKVKAIIMKK

-164 SGMLAAAHLCGQGA
+164 SGMLAASHLCGQGA

-246 AMVQSK
+246 AAVQQK
-252 PKTNVSNNS
+252 PKNNVSNNS
-261 SQTQKPSPASISNTG
+261 QSKPAQMQKPISTSNTT
-276 KEESNESKVGV
+276 KIENVENTSKVGV
-287 FTFNGQKF
+287 FTFKGQKF

-322 EEAILKRLQ
+322 EESILKRLK
-331 AKFQDENVYNKDYVK
+331 AKFQDENLYNQDYVK

-355 VLEENKEDINVILKM
+355 VLEENKEDINVILKI
-370 YDEATKDND
+370 YDEATKDNGN
-379 KIGNVIRQH
+379 IGNVIRQH

-396 EETDEKLR
+396 EENNEVLR
-404 IQDIIYYIY
+404 IQDIVYYIY
-413 SYPIPNKSSI
+413 SYPIPNKTSI
-423 ESLEYVLGQY
+423 ESLEYVLSQY

-445 VNKFKKHKDY
+445 VNKFKKQNDY
-455 VDKIQGVIQIHVK
+455 MDKIQGVIQIHVK

-490 KDIDEIIIKVT
+490 KDIDEIVIKVS
-501 KKHPSEL
+501 KKQPSEL

-515 LIRELGENASEYEK
+515 LIRELGENELEYEK
-529 TYSKDENGVRHFP
+529 TYLMDENEVRQFP
-542 LSRRLIDNVIIEF
+542 LSRRLIDNIIIEF

-563 EENETK
+563 EENEIK
-569 YFDNHKYKDS
+569 YFDNHKYRDS

-589 IQKHKGI
+589 IKKHKGI
-596 DIPSKSEMGLFG
+596 DLPSKSEMGLFD
-608 RLEKIGKEI
+608 RLEKIGKDI

-625 WISSKSAI
+625 WITSKSAI
-633 RVRNIR
+633 KVRNIR
-639 KISNLIDEVYV
+639 KISNLIDEVYE
-650 NYRDDSDFEK
+650 NYRDNSDFEK
-660 DKRIILALFK
+660 DKSIIQALFK

-695 ELQNIINPTGEL
+695 DLQNIINPTGEL
-707 FVNNNCM
+707 FVNTNCM

-727 INEDRVMLRGGKQAN
+727 INEDRVMLRGAKQAN

-755 AIGICQPALMGAWEK
+755 AIGICQPALIGTWEK
-770 NTDVKVRNKPALLD
+770 NTDVKVRDKPALLD
-784 ISTIQCQHGGTI
+784 ISTIQCMHGGI
-796 SIDDAGQKEI
+796 LSIDDAGQKEV
-806 GTAVTKTKEVKEVA
+806 GTAVTKTEEVKEA
-820 RDADCQYKLLINIC
+820 ERDADCQYKLLINIC
-834 SDVNNNFMQTQLKK
+834 SDINNNFMQTQLKK

-860 AGVMNNMRSYFAK
+860 AGVMDNMRSYFSK
-873 DVKNMLGIRKL
+873 DVKNMLGMRKL
-884 SESEKKNHENFV
+884 SESEKKNKENFIKIN
-896 KANKSK
+896 KAK
-902 MQIANRE
+902 MQIANQE
-909 ATSEKEKYLRQRIFS
+909 VTTEKEKYLRKRIY
-924 TFKEAYKRV
+924 TVFKEAYKNV
-933 KQKSGPKFDTKGL
+933 KQKSEPKFDTKGV

-959 KNFYSAKIL
+959 KNFYSAKML

-977 RAGNLTVT
+977 RAGNLTIT
-985 ENAKRLIES
+985 ENSKRLIES

-1013 KIQNNVK
+1013 KIQSNVR

-1026 KHKIKSSDI
+1026 KQRIKSSDVS
-1035 ANWIGIGKML
+1035 NWIGIGKML

-1050 HAPTARDVLNAI
+1050 HVPTANDILNGI

-1068 VAVCPFSVAEWNET
+1068 VAVCPFSQGEWDET
-1082 HGLEGNLK
+1082 HSSSSRISM
-1090 TNNNGVQKE
+1090 NNSVQK
-1099 KIDENTSKKTS
+1099 KVENGSGNQINGNESKNLQNNTQTIKDGLKKTS
-1110 NNQLL
+1110 DV
-1115 KQNIQNKSLNNKAKN
+1115 KS
-1130 NSVIQKTSSKNISNI
+1130 V
-1145 NTRTSKA
+1145 
-1152 ANINITET
+1152 
-1160 ANNKSSSLLQPK
+1160 
-1172 NSNSEQKQGIQN
+1172 G
-1184 ASQQRKEPSKCQAN
+1184 QAN
-1198 NCPHNGIR
+1198 NPSNNSDSKQIQTLKPKESEKKNCSTCPHENQKLDCRDTWDKVTNERIEKLDPRIRCTVKHLINFMEDKYKVRMRVTDGYRSHAQQNELYKKGRTTKGPVVTWVKAGYSYHNYGLAIDVCTIENGKAYWR
-1206 EKAPWIKVA
+1206 EKDYKLFNNEAVKFGAEWGIKF
-1215 EEELKKYK
+1215 K
-1223 GQKESSRELYNR
+1223 
-1235 IQKRYFPDAKH
+1235 
-1246 GTDKNPIEVAWCAAF
+1246 DKPHF
-1261 ISYCMKTAG
+1261 QFRFGKTASQHYQD
-1270 YKNSSYPSV
+1270 YKSRGN
-1279 AGYDWGVAPRPKL
+1279 KL
-1292 PKRGWFEGEKTQP
+1292 
-1305 FVGAIGIFKFRKKYS
+1305 
-1320 HVAILVGKRKNGMY
+1320 
-1334 VFLGGNQNNEINKTA
+1334 
-1349 FAPSRIDYFMKPKS
+1349 S
-1363 YTVTPEEKE
+1363 YTP
-1372 LPIITEAQNS
+1372 
-1382 GTIS
+1382 

>member
-17 AFFEKLAQLESG
+17 EFFEKLAKLESG
-29 GEYNLA
+29 GKYNLA

-73 KKWKLTGKQSFL
+73 TKWKLTGKQSFL

-115 NIAVPKNAIYKAPGK
+115 NIAVPRNAVYKAPGK
-130 VTASESRVKTIIMKK
+130 VTASETRVKTIIMKK

-164 SGMLAAAHLCGQGA
+164 SGMLAASHLCGQGA

-224 EVGHKVVEKNHT
+224 EIGTKVVEKNHT

-246 AMVQSK
+246 AVVQQK

-261 SQTQKPSPASISNTG
+261 QQKSIQTQNSNST
-276 KEESNESKVGV
+276 ESTENNKAGV

-331 AKFQDENVYNKDYVK
+331 AKFQDENLYNQDYVK

-370 YDEATKDND
+370 YDEATRDNEN
-379 KIGNVIRQH
+379 IGNVIKQH

-396 EETDEKLR
+396 EENNEVLR
-404 IQDIIYYIY
+404 IQDIVYYIY
-413 SYPIPNKSSI
+413 SYPISNKTSV
-423 ESLEYVLGQY
+423 ESLEYVLSQY

-445 VNKFKKHKDY
+445 VNKFKKQNDY

-490 KDIDEIIIKVT
+490 KDIDEIIIKVN
-501 KKHPSEL
+501 KKQPSEL

-515 LIRELGENASEYEK
+515 LIRELGENELEYEK
-529 TYSKDENGVRHFP
+529 TYLMDENGVRQFP
-542 LSRRLIDNVIIEF
+542 LSRRLIDNIIIEF
-555 LKVQTGFK
+555 LKVQAGFK
-563 EENETK
+563 EENEIK
-569 YFDNHKYKDS
+569 YFDNHKYRDS

-589 IQKHKGI
+589 IKKHKGI
-596 DIPSKSEMGLFG
+596 NLPSKNEMGLFD
-608 RLEKIGKEI
+608 RLEKIGKDI

-625 WISSKSAI
+625 WITSKSAI
-633 RVRNIR
+633 KVRNIR
-639 KISNLIDEVYV
+639 KISDLIDEVYE

-660 DKRIILALFK
+660 DKGLILALFK

-695 ELQNIINPTGEL
+695 DLENVINPTGEL
-707 FVNNNCM
+707 FVNTNCM

-727 INEDRVMLRGGKQAN
+727 INEDRVMLKGAKQAN
-742 INDTNIQPFKSCS
+742 INDINIQPFKSCS
-755 AIGICQPALMGAWEK
+755 AIGTCQPALIGTWEK
-770 NTDVKVRNKPALLD
+770 NTDVKVRDKPALLD
-784 ISTIQCQHGGTI
+784 ISTIQCTHGGVI
-796 SIDDAGQKEI
+796 SIDDAGQKDV
-806 GTAVTKTKEVKEVA
+806 GTAVTKNKEVNEA
-820 RDADCQYKLLINIC
+820 ERDADCQYKLLINIC
-834 SDVNNNFMQTQLKK
+834 SDINNNFMQTQLKK

-860 AGVMNNMRSYFAK
+860 TGVTNTTRSYFAK
-873 DVKNMLGIRKL
+873 DEKNMIEMQKL
-884 SESEKKNHENFV
+884 SKSKKKNLENFIN
-896 KANKSK
+896 ANKSK
-902 MQIANRE
+902 VQIANQE
-909 ATSEKEKYLRQRIFS
+909 ATSEKEKNLRQRIFYA
-924 TFKEAYKRV
+924 FKEAYKSV
-933 KQKSGPKFDTKGL
+933 KQKSGPKFDTKGI
-946 IKNHGLSLCDYER
+946 IKNYGLSLCDYER
-959 KNFYSAKIL
+959 KNFYSAKML
-968 PVITYGYLM
+968 PVIVYGYLM

-994 ELNNDINTTNTGQ
+994 ELNNDINVTNTEQ
-1007 IKLQNY
+1007 VKLENY
-1013 KIQNNVK
+1013 KIQDNVK
-1020 QTKAVP
+1020 QTKFVP
-1026 KHKIKSSDI
+1026 KQKIKSSDI
-1035 ANWIGIGKML
+1035 TNWIGIGKML

-1050 HAPTARDVLNAI
+1050 YPPDTKDILNGI
-1062 RKNGRS
+1062 RKIGRS
-1068 VAVCPFSVAEWNET
+1068 LAVCPFSQGEWDET
-1082 HGLEGNLK
+1082 HGS
-1090 TNNNGVQKE
+1090 
-1099 KIDENTSKKTS
+1099 SKAINS
-1110 NNQLL
+1110 NNATQKKNDNSPKIEINEGTTKYQSNILNSKSSTVESVNKNTKVESNAKSQNNTKNSQEVASCKTCPHTGIQGYYTISVRRIEETKLSTLSEFSILDPSGKKVPEYEGYIIEREGPDTVEPLRKKRIIAGTHELRWHYRGEPRNYWAIGVFNHQKDNRGL
-1115 KQNIQNKSLNNKAKN
+1115 KKELIHPERWILIHPGTSRGSSIGCLIIAKN
-1130 NSVIQKTSSKNISNI
+1130 YYRDGLIHRCDKSKS
-1145 NTRTSKA
+1145 
-1152 ANINITET
+1152 
-1160 ANNKSSSLLQPK
+1160 
-1172 NSNSEQKQGIQN
+1172 
-1184 ASQQRKEPSKCQAN
+1184 
-1198 NCPHNGIR
+1198 
-1206 EKAPWIKVA
+1206 
-1215 EEELKKYK
+1215 
-1223 GQKESSRELYNR
+1223 
-1235 IQKRYFPDAKH
+1235 
-1246 GTDKNPIEVAWCAAF
+1246 
-1261 ISYCMKTAG
+1261 
-1270 YKNSSYPSV
+1270 
-1279 AGYDWGVAPRPKL
+1279 
-1292 PKRGWFEGEKTQP
+1292 FE
-1305 FVGAIGIFKFRKKYS
+1305 
-1320 HVAILVGKRKNGMY
+1320 
-1334 VFLGGNQNNEINKTA
+1334 
-1349 FAPSRIDYFMKPKS
+1349 FMKKIIS
-1363 YTVTPEEKE
+1363 YTVQVEGKKLKNHEVLRKFKLKVSNE
-1372 LPIITEAQNS
+1372 FRK
-1382 GTIS
+1382 

>member
-17 AFFEKLAQLESG
+17 EFFEKLAKLESG
-29 GEYNLA
+29 GKYNLA

-73 KKWKLTGKQSFL
+73 TKWKLTGKQSFL

-99 KMRWATLK
+99 KMRWVTLK

-115 NIAVPKNAIYKAPGK
+115 NIAVPKNAVYKAPGK
-130 VTASESRVKTIIMKK
+130 VTASEVRVKTIIMKK

-164 SGMLAAAHLCGQGA
+164 SGMLAASHLCGQGA

-224 EVGHKVVEKNHT
+224 EIGTKVVEKNHT

-246 AMVQSK
+246 AVVQQK

-261 SQTQKPSPASISNTG
+261 QQKSIQTQNSNST
-276 KEESNESKVGV
+276 ESTENNKTGV

-331 AKFQDENVYNKDYVK
+331 AKFQDENLYNQDYVK

-355 VLEENKEDINVILKM
+355 VLEENNEDINIILKM
-370 YDEATKDND
+370 YDEATKDNEN
-379 KIGNVIRQH
+379 IGNVIRQY

-396 EETDEKLR
+396 EENNEVLR
-404 IQDIIYYIY
+404 IQDIVYYIY
-413 SYPIPNKSSI
+413 SYPISNKTSI
-423 ESLEYVLGQY
+423 ESLEYVLSQY

-445 VNKFKKHKDY
+445 VNKFKKQNDY

-481 KYDKYMQGI
+481 KYDKYMQGV
-490 KDIDEIIIKVT
+490 KDIDEIIIKVS
-501 KKHPSEL
+501 KKQPSEL
-508 QKTRCEN
+508 QNTRCEN
-515 LIRELGENASEYEK
+515 LIRELGENVLEYEK
-529 TYSKDENGVRHFP
+529 SYSMDENGVRQFP
-542 LSRRLIDNVIIEF
+542 LSRRLIDNIIIEF
-555 LKVQTGFK
+555 LKVQAGFK
-563 EENETK
+563 EENEIK
-569 YFDNHKYKDS
+569 YFDNHKYRDS

-589 IQKHKGI
+589 IKKHKGI
-596 DIPSKSEMGLFG
+596 DLPSKNEMGLFD
-608 RLEKIGKEI
+608 RLEKIGKDI

-625 WISSKSAI
+625 WITSKLAI
-633 RVRNIR
+633 KVRNIR
-639 KISNLIDEVYV
+639 KISDLIDEVYE

-660 DKRIILALFK
+660 DKGLILALFK

-695 ELQNIINPTGEL
+695 DLENVINPTGEL
-707 FVNNNCM
+707 FVNTNCM

-727 INEDRVMLRGGKQAN
+727 INEDRVMLKGAKQAN

-755 AIGICQPALMGAWEK
+755 AIGTCQPALIGTWEK
-770 NTDVKVRNKPALLD
+770 NTDVKVRDKPALLD
-784 ISTIQCQHGGTI
+784 ISTIQCTHGGVI
-796 SIDDAGQKEI
+796 SIDDAGQKDV
-806 GTAVTKTKEVKEVA
+806 GTAVTKNKEVNEA
-820 RDADCQYKLLINIC
+820 ERDADCQYKLLINIC
-834 SDVNNNFMQTQLKK
+834 SDINNNFMQTQLKK

-860 AGVMNNMRSYFAK
+860 TGVTNTTRSYFVK
-873 DVKNMLGIRKL
+873 DEKNMIEMQKL
-884 SESEKKNHENFV
+884 SESEKKNHENFIN
-896 KANKSK
+896 ANKSK
-902 MQIANRE
+902 LQIANQE
-909 ATSEKEKYLRQRIFS
+909 ATSEKEKNLRQRIFYA
-924 TFKEAYKRV
+924 FKEAYKSV
-933 KQKSGPKFDTKGL
+933 KQKSGPKFDTKGI
-946 IKNHGLSLCDYER
+946 IKNYGLSLCDYER
-959 KNFYSAKIL
+959 KNFYSAKML
-968 PVITYGYLM
+968 PVIAYGYLM

-994 ELNNDINTTNTGQ
+994 ELNNDINVTNTEQ
-1007 IKLQNY
+1007 VKLENY
-1013 KIQNNVK
+1013 KIQDNVK
-1020 QTKAVP
+1020 QTKFVP
-1026 KHKIKSSDI
+1026 KQKIKSSDI
-1035 ANWIGIGKML
+1035 TNWIGIGKML

-1050 HAPTARDVLNAI
+1050 YPPDTKDILNGI

-1068 VAVCPFSVAEWNET
+1068 LAVCPFSQGEW
-1082 HGLEGNLK
+1082 
-1090 TNNNGVQKE
+1090 
-1099 KIDENTSKKTS
+1099 DENHGSSKAINS
-1110 NNQLL
+1110 NNATQKKNDNSPKIEINEGTTKYQSNILNSKSSTVESVNKNTKVESNAKSQNNTKNSQEVASCKTCPHTGIQGYYTISVRRIEETKLSTLSEFSILDPSGKKVPGYEGYIIEREGPDTVEPLRKKRIIAGTHELRWHYRGEPRNYWAIGVFNHQKDNRGL
-1115 KQNIQNKSLNNKAKN
+1115 KKELIHPERWILIHPGTSRGSSIGCLIIAKN
-1130 NSVIQKTSSKNISNI
+1130 YYRDGLMHRCDKSKS
-1145 NTRTSKA
+1145 
-1152 ANINITET
+1152 
-1160 ANNKSSSLLQPK
+1160 
-1172 NSNSEQKQGIQN
+1172 
-1184 ASQQRKEPSKCQAN
+1184 
-1198 NCPHNGIR
+1198 
-1206 EKAPWIKVA
+1206 
-1215 EEELKKYK
+1215 
-1223 GQKESSRELYNR
+1223 
-1235 IQKRYFPDAKH
+1235 
-1246 GTDKNPIEVAWCAAF
+1246 
-1261 ISYCMKTAG
+1261 
-1270 YKNSSYPSV
+1270 
-1279 AGYDWGVAPRPKL
+1279 
-1292 PKRGWFEGEKTQP
+1292 FE
-1305 FVGAIGIFKFRKKYS
+1305 
-1320 HVAILVGKRKNGMY
+1320 
-1334 VFLGGNQNNEINKTA
+1334 
-1349 FAPSRIDYFMKPKS
+1349 FMKKIIS
-1363 YTVTPEEKE
+1363 YTVQVEGKKLKNHEVLRKFKLKVSNE
-1372 LPIITEAQNS
+1372 FRK
-1382 GTIS
+1382 

>member
-17 AFFEKLAQLESG
+17 EFFEKLAKLESG
-29 GEYNLA
+29 GKYNLA

-73 KKWKLTGKQSFL
+73 TKWKLTGKQSFL

-99 KMRWATLK
+99 KMRWTTLK

-115 NIAVPKNAIYKAPGK
+115 NIAVPKNAVYKAPGK
-130 VTASESRVKTIIMKK
+130 VTASEARVKTIIMKK

-164 SGMLAAAHLCGQGA
+164 SGMLAASHLCGQGA

-224 EVGHKVVEKNHT
+224 EIGTKVVEKNHT

-246 AMVQSK
+246 AVVQQK
-252 PKTNVSNNS
+252 LKTNVSNNS
-261 SQTQKPSPASISNTG
+261 QQKSIQTQNSNST
-276 KEESNESKVGV
+276 ESTENNKAGV

-331 AKFQDENVYNKDYVK
+331 AKFQDENLYNQDYVK

-370 YDEATKDND
+370 YDEATRDNEN
-379 KIGNVIRQH
+379 IGNVIKQH

-396 EETDEKLR
+396 EENNEVLR
-404 IQDIIYYIY
+404 IQDIVYYIY
-413 SYPIPNKSSI
+413 SYPISNKTSV
-423 ESLEYVLGQY
+423 ESLEYVLSQY

-445 VNKFKKHKDY
+445 VNKFKKQNDY

-490 KDIDEIIIKVT
+490 KDIDEIIIKVS
-501 KKHPSEL
+501 KKQPSEL

-515 LIRELGENASEYEK
+515 LIRELGENVSEYEK
-529 TYSKDENGVRHFP
+529 SYSMDENGVRQFP
-542 LSRRLIDNVIIEF
+542 LSRRLIDNIIIEF

-563 EENETK
+563 EENEIK
-569 YFDNHKYKDS
+569 YFDNHKYRDS

-589 IQKHKGI
+589 IKKHKGI
-596 DIPSKSEMGLFG
+596 DLPSKNEMGLFD
-608 RLEKIGKEI
+608 RLEKIGKDI

-625 WISSKSAI
+625 WITSKLAI
-633 RVRNIR
+633 KVRNIR
-639 KISNLIDEVYV
+639 KISDLIDEVYE

-660 DKRIILALFK
+660 DKGLILALFK

-695 ELQNIINPTGEL
+695 DLENVINPTGEL
-707 FVNNNCM
+707 FVNTNCM

-727 INEDRVMLRGGKQAN
+727 INEDRVMLKGAKQAN

-755 AIGICQPALMGAWEK
+755 AIGTCQPALIGTWEK
-770 NTDVKVRNKPALLD
+770 NTDVKVRDKPALLD
-784 ISTIQCQHGGTI
+784 ISTIQCTHGGVI
-796 SIDDAGQKEI
+796 SIDDAGQKDV
-806 GTAVTKTKEVKEVA
+806 GTAVTKNKEVNEA
-820 RDADCQYKLLINIC
+820 ERDADCQYKLLINIC
-834 SDVNNNFMQTQLKK
+834 SDINNNFMQTQLKK

-860 AGVMNNMRSYFAK
+860 TGVTNTTRSYFAK
-873 DVKNMLGIRKL
+873 DEKNMIEMQKL
-884 SESEKKNHENFV
+884 SKSKKKNLENFIN
-896 KANKSK
+896 ANKSK
-902 MQIANRE
+902 VQIANQE
-909 ATSEKEKYLRQRIFS
+909 ATSEKEKNLRQRIFYA
-924 TFKEAYKRV
+924 FKEAYKSV
-933 KQKSGPKFDTKGL
+933 KQKSGPKFDTKGI
-946 IKNHGLSLCDYER
+946 IKNYGLSLCDYER
-959 KNFYSAKIL
+959 KNFYSAKML
-968 PVITYGYLM
+968 PVIVYGYLM

-994 ELNNDINTTNTGQ
+994 ELNNDINVTNTEQ
-1007 IKLQNY
+1007 VKLENY
-1013 KIQNNVK
+1013 KIQDNVK
-1020 QTKAVP
+1020 QTKFVP
-1026 KHKIKSSDI
+1026 KQKIKSSDI
-1035 ANWIGIGKML
+1035 TNWIGIGKML

-1050 HAPTARDVLNAI
+1050 YPPDTKDILNGI

-1068 VAVCPFSVAEWNET
+1068 LAVCPFSQGEWNET
-1082 HGLEGNLK
+1082 HGS
-1090 TNNNGVQKE
+1090 
-1099 KIDENTSKKTS
+1099 SKAINS
-1110 NNQLL
+1110 NNATQKKNDNSPKIEINEGTTKYQSNILNSKSSTVESVNKNTKVESNAKSQNNTKNSQEVASCKTCPHTGIQGYYTISVRRIEETKLSTLSEFSILDPSGKKVLGYEGYIIEREGPDTVEPLRKKRIIAGTHELRWHYRGEPRNYWAIGVFNHQKDNRGL
-1115 KQNIQNKSLNNKAKN
+1115 KKELIHPERWILIHPGTSRGSSIGCLIIAKN
-1130 NSVIQKTSSKNISNI
+1130 YYRDGLIHRCDKSKS
-1145 NTRTSKA
+1145 
-1152 ANINITET
+1152 
-1160 ANNKSSSLLQPK
+1160 
-1172 NSNSEQKQGIQN
+1172 
-1184 ASQQRKEPSKCQAN
+1184 
-1198 NCPHNGIR
+1198 
-1206 EKAPWIKVA
+1206 
-1215 EEELKKYK
+1215 
-1223 GQKESSRELYNR
+1223 
-1235 IQKRYFPDAKH
+1235 
-1246 GTDKNPIEVAWCAAF
+1246 
-1261 ISYCMKTAG
+1261 
-1270 YKNSSYPSV
+1270 
-1279 AGYDWGVAPRPKL
+1279 
-1292 PKRGWFEGEKTQP
+1292 FE
-1305 FVGAIGIFKFRKKYS
+1305 
-1320 HVAILVGKRKNGMY
+1320 
-1334 VFLGGNQNNEINKTA
+1334 
-1349 FAPSRIDYFMKPKS
+1349 FMKKIIS
-1363 YTVTPEEKE
+1363 YTVQVEGKKLKNHEVLRKFKLKVSNE
-1372 LPIITEAQNS
+1372 FRK
-1382 GTIS
+1382 

>member
-17 AFFEKLAQLESG
+17 EFFEKLAKLESG
-29 GEYNLA
+29 GKYNLA

-73 KKWKLTGKQSFL
+73 TKWKLTGKQSFL

-115 NIAVPKNAIYKAPGK
+115 NIAVPRNAVYKAPGK
-130 VTASESRVKTIIMKK
+130 VTASETRVKTIIMKK

-164 SGMLAAAHLCGQGA
+164 SGMLAASHLCGQGA

-224 EVGHKVVEKNHT
+224 EIGTKVVEKNHT
-236 QTDNKNINKQ
+236 QIDNRNINKQ
-246 AMVQSK
+246 AVVQQK

-261 SQTQKPSPASISNTG
+261 QQKSIQTQNSNST
-276 KEESNESKVGV
+276 ESTENNKTGV

-331 AKFQDENVYNKDYVK
+331 AKFQDENLYNQDYVK

-370 YDEATKDND
+370 YDEATRDNEN
-379 KIGNVIRQH
+379 IGNVIRQH

-396 EETDEKLR
+396 EENNEVLR
-404 IQDIIYYIY
+404 IQDIVYYIY
-413 SYPIPNKSSI
+413 SYPISNKTSV
-423 ESLEYVLGQY
+423 ESLEYVLSQY

-445 VNKFKKHKDY
+445 VNKFKKQNDY

-490 KDIDEIIIKVT
+490 KDIDEIIIKVS
-501 KKHPSEL
+501 KKQPSEL

-515 LIRELGENASEYEK
+515 LIRELGENVSEYEK
-529 TYSKDENGVRHFP
+529 SYSMDENGVRQFP
-542 LSRRLIDNVIIEF
+542 LSRRLIDNIIIEF
-555 LKVQTGFK
+555 LKVQTRFK
-563 EENETK
+563 EENEIK
-569 YFDNHKYKDS
+569 YFDNHKYRDS

-589 IQKHKGI
+589 IKKHKGI
-596 DIPSKSEMGLFG
+596 DLPSKNEMGLFD
-608 RLEKIGKEI
+608 RLEKIGKDI

-625 WISSKSAI
+625 WITSKSAI
-633 RVRNIR
+633 KVRNIR
-639 KISNLIDEVYV
+639 KISDLIDEVYE

-660 DKRIILALFK
+660 DKSLILALFK

-695 ELQNIINPTGEL
+695 DLENVINPTGEL
-707 FVNNNCM
+707 FVNTNCM

-727 INEDRVMLRGGKQAN
+727 INEDRVMLKGAKQAN

-755 AIGICQPALMGAWEK
+755 AIGTCQPALIGTWEK
-770 NTDVKVRNKPALLD
+770 NTDVKVRDKPALLD
-784 ISTIQCQHGGTI
+784 ISTIQCTHGGVI
-796 SIDDAGQKEI
+796 SIDDAGQKDV
-806 GTAVTKTKEVKEVA
+806 GTAVTKNKEVNEA
-820 RDADCQYKLLINIC
+820 ERDADCQYKLLINIC
-834 SDVNNNFMQTQLKK
+834 SDINNNFMQTQLKK

-860 AGVMNNMRSYFAK
+860 TGVMNNTRSYFAK
-873 DVKNMLGIRKL
+873 DEKNMIEMQKL
-884 SESEKKNHENFV
+884 SKSKKKNLENFIN
-896 KANKSK
+896 ANKSK
-902 MQIANRE
+902 VQIANQE
-909 ATSEKEKYLRQRIFS
+909 ATSEKEKNLRQRIFYA
-924 TFKEAYKRV
+924 FKEAYKSV
-933 KQKSGPKFDTKGL
+933 KQKSGPKFDTKGI
-946 IKNHGLSLCDYER
+946 IKNYGLSLCDYER
-959 KNFYSAKIL
+959 KNFYSAKML
-968 PVITYGYLM
+968 PVIVYGYLM

-994 ELNNDINTTNTGQ
+994 ELNNDINVTNTEQ
-1007 IKLQNY
+1007 VKLENY
-1013 KIQNNVK
+1013 KIQDNVK
-1020 QTKAVP
+1020 QTKFIP
-1026 KHKIKSSDI
+1026 KQRIKSSDI
-1035 ANWIGIGKML
+1035 TNWIGIGKML

-1050 HAPTARDVLNAI
+1050 YPPDTKDILNGI

-1068 VAVCPFSVAEWNET
+1068 LAVCPFSQGEWDET
-1082 HGLEGNLK
+1082 HGP
-1090 TNNNGVQKE
+1090 
-1099 KIDENTSKKTS
+1099 SKAINS
-1110 NNQLL
+1110 NNATQKKNDNSPKIEINEGTTKYQSNILNSKSSTVESVNKNTKMESNTKSQNNTKNSQEVASCKTCPHTGIQGYYTISVRRIEETKLSTLSEFSILDPSGKKVLGYEGYIIEREGPDTVEPLRKKRIIAGTHELRWHYRGEPRNYWAIGVFNHQKDNRGL
-1115 KQNIQNKSLNNKAKN
+1115 KKELIHPERWILIHPGTSRGSSIGCLIIAKN
-1130 NSVIQKTSSKNISNI
+1130 YYRDGLIHRCDKSKS
-1145 NTRTSKA
+1145 
-1152 ANINITET
+1152 
-1160 ANNKSSSLLQPK
+1160 
-1172 NSNSEQKQGIQN
+1172 
-1184 ASQQRKEPSKCQAN
+1184 
-1198 NCPHNGIR
+1198 
-1206 EKAPWIKVA
+1206 
-1215 EEELKKYK
+1215 
-1223 GQKESSRELYNR
+1223 
-1235 IQKRYFPDAKH
+1235 
-1246 GTDKNPIEVAWCAAF
+1246 
-1261 ISYCMKTAG
+1261 
-1270 YKNSSYPSV
+1270 
-1279 AGYDWGVAPRPKL
+1279 
-1292 PKRGWFEGEKTQP
+1292 FE
-1305 FVGAIGIFKFRKKYS
+1305 
-1320 HVAILVGKRKNGMY
+1320 
-1334 VFLGGNQNNEINKTA
+1334 
-1349 FAPSRIDYFMKPKS
+1349 FMKKIIS
-1363 YTVTPEEKE
+1363 YTVQVEGKKLKNHEVLRKFKLKVSNE
-1372 LPIITEAQNS
+1372 FRK
-1382 GTIS
+1382 

>member
-17 AFFEKLAQLESG
+17 EFFEKLAKLESG
-29 GEYNLA
+29 GKYDLA

-73 KKWKLTGKQSFL
+73 TKWKLTGKQSFL

-115 NIAVPKNAIYKAPGK
+115 NIAVPKNAVYKAPGK
-130 VTASESRVKTIIMKK
+130 VTASETKVKTIIMKK

-164 SGMLAAAHLCGQGA
+164 SGMLAASHLCGQGA

-192 IPVDGNAMPSLLYAE
+192 IPVDGNFMPSLLYAE

-246 AMVQSK
+246 AAVQQK

-261 SQTQKPSPASISNTG
+261 QQKPVQTQKFTSTSNTV
-276 KEESNESKVGV
+276 KLENAENDSKAGV
-287 FTFNGQKF
+287 YTFNGQKF

-305 RDRAENGKA
+305 RENSKA

-331 AKFQDENVYNKDYVK
+331 AKFQDENLYNQDYVK

-370 YDEATKDND
+370 YDEATKDNGN
-379 KIGNVIRQH
+379 IGNVIRQH

-396 EETDEKLR
+396 EENNEVLR
-404 IQDIIYYIY
+404 IQDIVYYIY
-413 SYPIPNKSSI
+413 SYPIPNKTSI
-423 ESLEYVLGQY
+423 ESLEYVLSQY

-445 VNKFKKHKDY
+445 VNKFKKQNDY

-490 KDIDEIIIKVT
+490 KDVDEIVIKVT
-501 KKHPSEL
+501 KKQPSEL

-515 LIRELGENASEYEK
+515 LIRELGENDLEYEK
-529 TYSKDENGVRHFP
+529 TYLMDENGVRHFP
-542 LSRRLIDNVIIEF
+542 LSRRLIDNIIIEF

-563 EENETK
+563 EENEIK
-569 YFDNHKYKDS
+569 YFDNHKYRDS

-589 IQKHKGI
+589 IKKHKGI
-596 DIPSKSEMGLFG
+596 DLPSKSEMGLFD
-608 RLEKIGKEI
+608 RLQKIGKDI

-625 WISSKSAI
+625 WITSKSAI
-633 RVRNIR
+633 KVRNIR
-639 KISNLIDEVYV
+639 QISNLIDEVYE
-650 NYRDDSDFEK
+650 NYRDNLDFEK
-660 DKRIILALFK
+660 DKGIVLGLFK
-670 DSKELRDYAAN
+670 DSKELRDYASN

-695 ELQNIINPTGEL
+695 DLQNIINPTGEL
-707 FVNNNCM
+707 FVNTNCM

-727 INEDRVMLRGGKQAN
+727 INEDRVMLRGAKQAN

-755 AIGICQPALMGAWEK
+755 AIGICQPALIGTWEK
-770 NTDVKVRNKPALLD
+770 NTDVKVRDKTALLD
-784 ISTIQCQHGGTI
+784 ISTIQCMHGGII
-796 SIDDAGQKEI
+796 SIDDAGQKEV
-806 GTAVTKTKEVKEVA
+806 GTATTKTEEVKEA
-820 RDADCQYKLLINIC
+820 KRDADCQYKLLINIC
-834 SDVNNNFMQTQLKK
+834 SDINNNFMQTQLKK

-860 AGVMNNMRSYFAK
+860 AGVMDDMRSYFAK
-873 DVKNMLGIRKL
+873 DVKNMLGMRKL
-884 SESEKKNHENFV
+884 SESEKKNKENFIKIN
-896 KANKSK
+896 KAK
-902 MQIANRE
+902 MQIANQE
-909 ATSEKEKYLRQRIFS
+909 VTPEKEKYLRKKIYAV
-924 TFKEAYKRV
+924 FKEAYKSV
-933 KQKSGPKFDTKGL
+933 KQKSGPKFDTKGV
-946 IKNHGLSLCDYER
+946 IRNHGLSLCDYER
-959 KNFYSAKIL
+959 KNFYSAKML

-977 RAGNLTVT
+977 RAGNLTIT
-985 ENAKRLIES
+985 ENSKRLIES

-1013 KIQNNVK
+1013 KIQSNVR
-1020 QTKAVP
+1020 QTKTIP
-1026 KHKIKSSDI
+1026 KQRIKSSDV

-1045 YTSTK
+1045 YTSIK
-1050 HAPTARDVLNAI
+1050 HAPTANDILNGI

-1068 VAVCPFSVAEWNET
+1068 VAVCPFSQGEWDDTHNSSKSNNTAQKKTENTPKMEIKEDTAKYQSNVLNSKSSIAKSVAKNTKVESNAKSQNNTKNSQTVTSCKTCPHTGVQGKYILDVVRIEERSLGTLSTFRILDPSGREVSGFNGYVVEREGPDTIVSGRKKRIVQGMHQLRWHQRPDKIKNGKIIRKGYLAVGIFNHTENPQGLE
-1082 HGLEGNLK
+1082 HKRLKKKVLIHENRFVLIHPVGVSSGLEGCLAPARNYK
-1090 TNNNGVQKE
+1090 TNGDRYVTQGSQDLFNEIIKFIK
-1099 KIDENTSKKTS
+1099 KIDEKKVV
-1110 NNQLL
+1110 N
-1115 KQNIQNKSLNNKAKN
+1115 
-1130 NSVIQKTSSKNISNI
+1130 
-1145 NTRTSKA
+1145 
-1152 ANINITET
+1152 
-1160 ANNKSSSLLQPK
+1160 
-1172 NSNSEQKQGIQN
+1172 
-1184 ASQQRKEPSKCQAN
+1184 
-1198 NCPHNGIR
+1198 HN
-1206 EKAPWIKVA
+1206 
-1215 EEELKKYK
+1215 EL
-1223 GQKESSRELYNR
+1223 
-1235 IQKRYFPDAKH
+1235 I
-1246 GTDKNPIEVAWCAAF
+1246 
-1261 ISYCMKTAG
+1261 
-1270 YKNSSYPSV
+1270 
-1279 AGYDWGVAPRPKL
+1279 
-1292 PKRGWFEGEKTQP
+1292 
-1305 FVGAIGIFKFRKKYS
+1305 KFRLRVS
-1320 HVAILVGKRKNGMY
+1320 
-1334 VFLGGNQNNEINKTA
+1334 NK
-1349 FAPSRIDYFMKPKS
+1349 
-1363 YTVTPEEKE
+1363 
-1372 LPIITEAQNS
+1372 
-1382 GTIS
+1382 ISK

>member
-17 AFFEKLAQLESG
+17 EFFEKLAKLESG
-29 GEYNLA
+29 GKYNLA

-73 KKWKLTGKQSFL
+73 TKWKLTGKQSFL

-115 NIAVPKNAIYKAPGK
+115 NIAVPRNAVYKAPGK
-130 VTASESRVKTIIMKK
+130 VTASEARVKTIIMKK

-164 SGMLAAAHLCGQGA
+164 SGMLAASHLCGQGA

-224 EVGHKVVEKNHT
+224 EIGTKVVEKNHT

-246 AMVQSK
+246 AVVQQK
-252 PKTNVSNNS
+252 LKTNVSNNS
-261 SQTQKPSPASISNTG
+261 QQKSIQTQNSNST
-276 KEESNESKVGV
+276 ESTENNKAGV

-331 AKFQDENVYNKDYVK
+331 AKFQDENLYNQDYVK

-370 YDEATKDND
+370 YDEATRDNEN
-379 KIGNVIRQH
+379 IGNVIKQH

-396 EETDEKLR
+396 EENNEVLR
-404 IQDIIYYIY
+404 IQDIVYYIY
-413 SYPIPNKSSI
+413 SYPISNKTSV
-423 ESLEYVLGQY
+423 ESLEYVLSQY

-445 VNKFKKHKDY
+445 VNKFKKQNDY

-490 KDIDEIIIKVT
+490 KDIDEIIIKVN
-501 KKHPSEL
+501 KKQPSEL

-515 LIRELGENASEYEK
+515 LIRELGENELEYEK
-529 TYSKDENGVRHFP
+529 TYLMDENGVRQFP
-542 LSRRLIDNVIIEF
+542 LSRRLIDNIIIEF
-555 LKVQTGFK
+555 LKVQAGFK
-563 EENETK
+563 EENEIK
-569 YFDNHKYKDS
+569 YFDNHKYRDS

-589 IQKHKGI
+589 IKKHKGI
-596 DIPSKSEMGLFG
+596 DLPSKNEMGLFD
-608 RLEKIGKEI
+608 RLEKIGKDI

-625 WISSKSAI
+625 WIISKSAI
-633 RVRNIR
+633 KVRNIR
-639 KISNLIDEVYV
+639 KISDLIDEVYE

-660 DKRIILALFK
+660 DKGLILALFK

-695 ELQNIINPTGEL
+695 DLENVINPTGEL
-707 FVNNNCM
+707 FVNTNCM

-727 INEDRVMLRGGKQAN
+727 INEDRVMLKGAKQAN

-755 AIGICQPALMGAWEK
+755 AIGTCQPALIGTWEK
-770 NTDVKVRNKPALLD
+770 NTDVKVRDKPALLD
-784 ISTIQCQHGGTI
+784 ISTIQCTHGGVI
-796 SIDDAGQKEI
+796 SIDDAGQKDV
-806 GTAVTKTKEVKEVA
+806 GTAVTKNKEVNEA
-820 RDADCQYKLLINIC
+820 ERDADCQYKLLINIC
-834 SDVNNNFMQTQLKK
+834 SDINNNFMQTQLKK

-860 AGVMNNMRSYFAK
+860 TGVTNTTRSYFAK
-873 DVKNMLGIRKL
+873 DEKNMIEMQKL
-884 SESEKKNHENFV
+884 SKSKKKNLENFIN
-896 KANKSK
+896 ANKSK
-902 MQIANRE
+902 VQIANQE
-909 ATSEKEKYLRQRIFS
+909 ATSEKEKNLRQRIFYA
-924 TFKEAYKRV
+924 FKEAYKSV
-933 KQKSGPKFDTKGL
+933 KQKSEPKFDTKGI
-946 IKNHGLSLCDYER
+946 IKNYGLSLCDYER
-959 KNFYSAKIL
+959 KNFYSAKML
-968 PVITYGYLM
+968 PVIAYGYLM

-994 ELNNDINTTNTGQ
+994 ELNNDINVTNTEQ
-1007 IKLQNY
+1007 VKLENY
-1013 KIQNNVK
+1013 KIQDNVK
-1020 QTKAVP
+1020 QTKFVP
-1026 KHKIKSSDI
+1026 KQRIKSSDI
-1035 ANWIGIGKML
+1035 TNWIGIGKML

-1050 HAPTARDVLNAI
+1050 YPPDTKDILNGI

-1068 VAVCPFSVAEWNET
+1068 LAVCPFSQGEWDET
-1082 HGLEGNLK
+1082 HGS
-1090 TNNNGVQKE
+1090 
-1099 KIDENTSKKTS
+1099 SKAINS
-1110 NNQLL
+1110 NNTTQKKNDNSPKIEINEGTTKYQSNILNSKSSTVESVNKNTKVESNAKSQNNTKNSQEVASCKTCPHTGIQGYYTISVRRIEETKLSTLSEFSILDPSGKKVPGYEGYIIEREGPDTVEPLRKKRIIAGTHELRWHYRGEPRNYWAIGVFNHQKDNRGL
-1115 KQNIQNKSLNNKAKN
+1115 KKELIHPERWILIHPGTSRGSSIGCLIIAKN
-1130 NSVIQKTSSKNISNI
+1130 YYRDGLIHRCDKSKS
-1145 NTRTSKA
+1145 
-1152 ANINITET
+1152 
-1160 ANNKSSSLLQPK
+1160 
-1172 NSNSEQKQGIQN
+1172 
-1184 ASQQRKEPSKCQAN
+1184 
-1198 NCPHNGIR
+1198 
-1206 EKAPWIKVA
+1206 
-1215 EEELKKYK
+1215 
-1223 GQKESSRELYNR
+1223 
-1235 IQKRYFPDAKH
+1235 
-1246 GTDKNPIEVAWCAAF
+1246 
-1261 ISYCMKTAG
+1261 
-1270 YKNSSYPSV
+1270 
-1279 AGYDWGVAPRPKL
+1279 
-1292 PKRGWFEGEKTQP
+1292 FE
-1305 FVGAIGIFKFRKKYS
+1305 
-1320 HVAILVGKRKNGMY
+1320 
-1334 VFLGGNQNNEINKTA
+1334 
-1349 FAPSRIDYFMKPKS
+1349 FMKKIIS
-1363 YTVTPEEKE
+1363 YTVQVEGKKLKNHEVLRKFKLKVSNE
-1372 LPIITEAQNS
+1372 FRK
-1382 GTIS
+1382 

>member
-17 AFFEKLAQLESG
+17 EFFEKLAKLESG
-29 GEYNLA
+29 GKYNLA

-73 KKWKLTGKQSFL
+73 TKWKLTGKQSFL

-115 NIAVPKNAIYKAPGK
+115 NIAVPKNAVYKAPGK
-130 VTASESRVKTIIMKK
+130 VTASEVRVKTIIMKK

-164 SGMLAAAHLCGQGA
+164 SGMLAASHLCGQGA

-224 EVGHKVVEKNHT
+224 EIGTKVVEKNHT

-246 AMVQSK
+246 AVVQQK

-261 SQTQKPSPASISNTG
+261 QQKSIQTQNSNST
-276 KEESNESKVGV
+276 ESTENNKTGV

-331 AKFQDENVYNKDYVK
+331 AKFQDENLYNQDYVK

-370 YDEATKDND
+370 YDEATKDNEN
-379 KIGNVIRQH
+379 IGNVIRQH

-396 EETDEKLR
+396 EENNEVLR
-404 IQDIIYYIY
+404 IQDIVYYIY
-413 SYPIPNKSSI
+413 SYPISNKTSV
-423 ESLEYVLGQY
+423 ESLEYVLSQY

-445 VNKFKKHKDY
+445 VNKFKKQNDY

-490 KDIDEIIIKVT
+490 KDIDEIIIKVS
-501 KKHPSEL
+501 KKQPSEL

-515 LIRELGENASEYEK
+515 LIRELGENVSEYEK
-529 TYSKDENGVRHFP
+529 SYSMDENGVRQFP
-542 LSRRLIDNVIIEF
+542 LSRRLIDNIIIEF
-555 LKVQTGFK
+555 LKVQTRFK
-563 EENETK
+563 EENEIK
-569 YFDNHKYKDS
+569 YFDNHKYRDS

-589 IQKHKGI
+589 IKKHKGI
-596 DIPSKSEMGLFG
+596 DLPSKNEMGLFD
-608 RLEKIGKEI
+608 RLEKIGKDI

-625 WISSKSAI
+625 WITSKSAI
-633 RVRNIR
+633 KVRNIR
-639 KISNLIDEVYV
+639 KISDLIDEVYE

-660 DKRIILALFK
+660 DKSLILALFK

-695 ELQNIINPTGEL
+695 DLENVINPTGEL
-707 FVNNNCM
+707 FVNTNCM

-727 INEDRVMLRGGKQAN
+727 INEDRVMLKGAKQAN

-755 AIGICQPALMGAWEK
+755 AIGTCQPALIGTWEK
-770 NTDVKVRNKPALLD
+770 NTDVKVRDKPALLD
-784 ISTIQCQHGGTI
+784 ISTIQCTHGGVI
-796 SIDDAGQKEI
+796 SIDDAGQKDV
-806 GTAVTKTKEVKEVA
+806 GTAVTKNKEVNEA
-820 RDADCQYKLLINIC
+820 ERDADCQYKLLINIC
-834 SDVNNNFMQTQLKK
+834 SDINNNFMQTQLKK

-860 AGVMNNMRSYFAK
+860 TGVTNTTRSYFAK
-873 DVKNMLGIRKL
+873 DEKNMIEMQKL
-884 SESEKKNHENFV
+884 SKSKKKNPENFIN
-896 KANKSK
+896 ANKSK
-902 MQIANRE
+902 VQIANQE
-909 ATSEKEKYLRQRIFS
+909 ATSEKEKNLRQRIFYA
-924 TFKEAYKRV
+924 FKEAYKSV
-933 KQKSGPKFDTKGL
+933 KQKSGPKFDTKGI
-946 IKNHGLSLCDYER
+946 IKNYGLSLCDYER
-959 KNFYSAKIL
+959 KNFYSAKML
-968 PVITYGYLM
+968 PVIVYGYLM

-994 ELNNDINTTNTGQ
+994 ELNNDINVTNTEQ
-1007 IKLQNY
+1007 VKLENY
-1013 KIQNNVK
+1013 KIQDNVK
-1020 QTKAVP
+1020 QTKFVP
-1026 KHKIKSSDI
+1026 KQKIKSSDI
-1035 ANWIGIGKML
+1035 TNWIGIGKML

-1050 HAPTARDVLNAI
+1050 YPPDTKDILNGI

-1068 VAVCPFSVAEWNET
+1068 LAVCPFSQGEWDET
-1082 HGLEGNLK
+1082 HGS
-1090 TNNNGVQKE
+1090 
-1099 KIDENTSKKTS
+1099 SKAINS
-1110 NNQLL
+1110 NNATQKKNDNSPKIEINEGTTKYQSNILNSKSSTVESVNKNTKVESNAKSQNNTKNSQEVASCKTCPHTGIQGYYTISVRRIEETKLSTLSEFSILDPSGKKVPGYEGYIIEREGPDTVEPLRKKRIIAGTHELRWHYRGEPRNYWAIGVFNHQKDNRGL
-1115 KQNIQNKSLNNKAKN
+1115 KKELIHPERWILIHPGTSRGSSIGCLIIAKN
-1130 NSVIQKTSSKNISNI
+1130 YYRDGLIHRCDKSKS
-1145 NTRTSKA
+1145 
-1152 ANINITET
+1152 
-1160 ANNKSSSLLQPK
+1160 
-1172 NSNSEQKQGIQN
+1172 
-1184 ASQQRKEPSKCQAN
+1184 
-1198 NCPHNGIR
+1198 
-1206 EKAPWIKVA
+1206 
-1215 EEELKKYK
+1215 
-1223 GQKESSRELYNR
+1223 
-1235 IQKRYFPDAKH
+1235 
-1246 GTDKNPIEVAWCAAF
+1246 
-1261 ISYCMKTAG
+1261 
-1270 YKNSSYPSV
+1270 
-1279 AGYDWGVAPRPKL
+1279 
-1292 PKRGWFEGEKTQP
+1292 FE
-1305 FVGAIGIFKFRKKYS
+1305 
-1320 HVAILVGKRKNGMY
+1320 
-1334 VFLGGNQNNEINKTA
+1334 
-1349 FAPSRIDYFMKPKS
+1349 FMKKIIS
-1363 YTVTPEEKE
+1363 YTVQVEGKKLKNHEVLRKFKLKVSNE
-1372 LPIITEAQNS
+1372 FRK
-1382 GTIS
+1382 

>member
-17 AFFEKLAQLESG
+17 AFFEKLAKLESG
-29 GEYNLA
+29 GKYDLA

-73 KKWKLTGKQSFL
+73 TKWKLTGKQSFL

-115 NIAVPKNAIYKAPGK
+115 NIAVPKNAVYKAPGK
-130 VTASESRVKTIIMKK
+130 VTASETKVKAIIMKK

-164 SGMLAAAHLCGQGA
+164 SGMLAASHLCGQGA

-192 IPVDGNAMPSLLYAE
+192 IPVDGNSMPSLLYAE

-246 AMVQSK
+246 AAVQQK
-252 PKTNVSNNS
+252 PKNNVSNNS
-261 SQTQKPSPASISNTG
+261 QSKSAQMQKPVSTPNTT
-276 KEESNESKVGV
+276 KIENVENTSKIGV

-322 EEAILKRLQ
+322 EESILKRLQ
-331 AKFQDENVYNKDYVK
+331 AKFQDENLYNQDYVK

-355 VLEENKEDINVILKM
+355 VLEENKEDINIILKM
-370 YDEATKDND
+370 YDESTKDNEN
-379 KIGNVIRQH
+379 IGNVIRQH

-396 EETDEKLR
+396 EENNEVLR
-404 IQDIIYYIY
+404 IQDIVYYIY
-413 SYPIPNKSSI
+413 SYPISNKTSI
-423 ESLEYVLGQY
+423 ESLEYVLSQY
-433 SAKYVKFPDKKP
+433 SAKYIKFPDKKP
-445 VNKFKKHKDY
+445 VNKFKKQNDY
-455 VDKIQGVIQIHVK
+455 VDKIQGVIKIHVK
-468 DEEVKIEKNQLPE
+468 DEEVKIEKNQLPKE
-481 KYDKYMQGI
+481 YDKYMQGI
-490 KDIDEIIIKVT
+490 KDVDEIIIKVS
-501 KKHPSEL
+501 KKQPSEL

-515 LIRELGENASEYEK
+515 LIRELGENELEYEK
-529 TYSKDENGVRHFP
+529 TYLMDENGVRHFP
-542 LSRRLIDNVIIEF
+542 LSRRLIDNIIIEF

-563 EENETK
+563 EENEIK

-589 IQKHKGI
+589 IKKHKGI
-596 DIPSKSEMGLFG
+596 DLPSKSEMGLFD
-608 RLEKIGKEI
+608 RLQKIGKDI

-625 WISSKSAI
+625 WITSKSAI
-633 RVRNIR
+633 KVRNIR
-639 KISNLIDEVYV
+639 QISNLIDEVYE

-660 DKRIILALFK
+660 DKSIILGLFK
-670 DSKELRDYAAN
+670 DSKELRDYASN

-695 ELQNIINPTGEL
+695 DLQNIINPTGEL
-707 FVNNNCM
+707 FVNTNCM

-727 INEDRVMLRGGKQAN
+727 INEDRVMLRGAKQAN

-755 AIGICQPALMGAWEK
+755 AIGICQPALIGTWEK
-770 NTDVKVRNKPALLD
+770 NTDVKVRDKPALLD
-784 ISTIQCQHGGTI
+784 ISTIQCMHGGII
-796 SIDDAGQKEI
+796 SIDDAGQKGV
-806 GTAVTKTKEVKEVA
+806 GTAVTKTEEVKEA
-820 RDADCQYKLLINIC
+820 ERDADCQYKLLINIC
-834 SDVNNNFMQTQLKK
+834 SDINNNFMQTQLKK

-860 AGVMNNMRSYFAK
+860 AGVMDNMRSYFAK
-873 DVKNMLGIRKL
+873 DVKNILGMRKL
-884 SESEKKNHENFV
+884 SESEKKNKENFIKKN
-896 KANKSK
+896 KAK
-902 MQIANRE
+902 MQIANQE
-909 ATSEKEKYLRQRIFS
+909 VTPEKEKYLRKKIYAV
-924 TFKEAYKRV
+924 FKEAYKSV
-933 KQKSGPKFDTKGL
+933 KQKSGPKFDTKGV

-959 KNFYSAKIL
+959 KNFYSAKML

-977 RAGNLTVT
+977 RAGNLTIT
-985 ENAKRLIES
+985 ENAKKLIES
-994 ELNNDINTTNTGQ
+994 ELNSDINTTNTGQ

-1020 QTKAVP
+1020 QAKEVP
-1026 KHKIKSSDI
+1026 KQRTKSSDVS
-1035 ANWIGIGKML
+1035 NWIGIGKTL

-1050 HAPTARDVLNAI
+1050 HVPTANDILNGI

-1068 VAVCPFSVAEWNET
+1068 VAVCPFSQGVWDET
-1082 HGLEGNLK
+1082 HSSSNRISM
-1090 TNNNGVQKE
+1090 NNSVQKKVE
-1099 KIDENTSKKTS
+1099 AGSGNQINGNESKNLQNNTQTIKDGLKKTS
-1110 NNQLL
+1110 DV
-1115 KQNIQNKSLNNKAKN
+1115 KSVGQTN
-1130 NSVIQKTSSKNISNI
+1130 NSSNNSDSKQIQTLKSKESEKKNCSTCPHENQKLDCRDTWDKVTNERIKKLDPRIRCTVKHLINFMEDKYKIRMRVTDGYRSHAQQNELYKKGRTTKGPVVTWVKAGYSYHNYGLAIDVCTIENGKAYWREKDYKLFNNEAVKFGAEWGIKFKDKPHFQFRFGKT
-1145 NTRTSKA
+1145 
-1152 ANINITET
+1152 
-1160 ANNKSSSLLQPK
+1160 
-1172 NSNSEQKQGIQN
+1172 
-1184 ASQQRKEPSKCQAN
+1184 ASQHYQD
-1198 NCPHNGIR
+1198 
-1206 EKAPWIKVA
+1206 
-1215 EEELKKYK
+1215 YK
-1223 GQKESSRELYNR
+1223 SRGN
-1235 IQKRYFPDAKH
+1235 
-1246 GTDKNPIEVAWCAAF
+1246 
-1261 ISYCMKTAG
+1261 
-1270 YKNSSYPSV
+1270 
-1279 AGYDWGVAPRPKL
+1279 KL
-1292 PKRGWFEGEKTQP
+1292 
-1305 FVGAIGIFKFRKKYS
+1305 
-1320 HVAILVGKRKNGMY
+1320 
-1334 VFLGGNQNNEINKTA
+1334 
-1349 FAPSRIDYFMKPKS
+1349 S
-1363 YTVTPEEKE
+1363 YTP
-1372 LPIITEAQNS
+1372 
-1382 GTIS
+1382 

>member
-17 AFFEKLAQLESG
+17 EFFEKLAKLESG
-29 GEYNLA
+29 GKYNLA

-73 KKWKLTGKQSFL
+73 TKWKLTGKQSFL

-115 NIAVPKNAIYKAPGK
+115 NIAVPKNAVYKAPGK
-130 VTASESRVKTIIMKK
+130 VTASEARVKTIIMKK

-164 SGMLAAAHLCGQGA
+164 SGMLAASHLCGQGA

-224 EVGHKVVEKNHT
+224 EIGTKVVEKNHT

-246 AMVQSK
+246 AVVQQK
-252 PKTNVSNNS
+252 LKTNVSNNS
-261 SQTQKPSPASISNTG
+261 QQKSIQTQNSNST
-276 KEESNESKVGV
+276 ESTENNKAGV

-331 AKFQDENVYNKDYVK
+331 AKFQDENLYNQDYVK

-370 YDEATKDND
+370 YDEATRDNEN
-379 KIGNVIRQH
+379 IGNVIRQH

-396 EETDEKLR
+396 EENNEVLR
-404 IQDIIYYIY
+404 IQDIVYYIY
-413 SYPIPNKSSI
+413 SYPISNKTSV
-423 ESLEYVLGQY
+423 ESLEYVLSQY

-445 VNKFKKHKDY
+445 VNKFKKQNDY

-490 KDIDEIIIKVT
+490 KDIDEIIIKVS
-501 KKHPSEL
+501 KKQPSEL

-515 LIRELGENASEYEK
+515 LIRELGENELEYEK
-529 TYSKDENGVRHFP
+529 TYLMDENGVRQFP
-542 LSRRLIDNVIIEF
+542 LSRRLIDNIIIEF

-563 EENETK
+563 EENEIK
-569 YFDNHKYKDS
+569 YFDNHKYRDS

-589 IQKHKGI
+589 IKKHKGI
-596 DIPSKSEMGLFG
+596 DLPSKNEMGLFD
-608 RLEKIGKEI
+608 RLEKIGKDI

-625 WISSKSAI
+625 WITSKLAI
-633 RVRNIR
+633 KVRNIR
-639 KISNLIDEVYV
+639 KISDLIDEVYE

-660 DKRIILALFK
+660 DKGLILALFK

-695 ELQNIINPTGEL
+695 DLENVINPTGEL
-707 FVNNNCM
+707 FVNTNCM

-727 INEDRVMLRGGKQAN
+727 INEDRVMLKGAKQAN

-755 AIGICQPALMGAWEK
+755 AIGTCQPALIGTWEK
-770 NTDVKVRNKPALLD
+770 NTDVKVRDKPALLD
-784 ISTIQCQHGGTI
+784 ISTIQCTHGGVI
-796 SIDDAGQKEI
+796 SIDDAGQKDV
-806 GTAVTKTKEVKEVA
+806 GTAVTKNKEVNEA
-820 RDADCQYKLLINIC
+820 ERDADCQYKLLINIC
-834 SDVNNNFMQTQLKK
+834 SDINNNFMQTQLKK

-860 AGVMNNMRSYFAK
+860 TGVTNTTRSYFAK
-873 DVKNMLGIRKL
+873 DEKNMIEMQKL
-884 SESEKKNHENFV
+884 SKSKKKNPENFIN
-896 KANKSK
+896 ANKSK
-902 MQIANRE
+902 VQIANQE
-909 ATSEKEKYLRQRIFS
+909 ATSEKEKNLRQRIFYA
-924 TFKEAYKRV
+924 FKEAYKSV
-933 KQKSGPKFDTKGL
+933 KQKSGPKFDTKGI
-946 IKNHGLSLCDYER
+946 IKNYGLSLCDYER
-959 KNFYSAKIL
+959 KNFYSAKML
-968 PVITYGYLM
+968 PVIVYGYLM

-994 ELNNDINTTNTGQ
+994 ELNNDINVTNTEQ
-1007 IKLQNY
+1007 VKLENY
-1013 KIQNNVK
+1013 KIQDNVK
-1020 QTKAVP
+1020 QTKFVP
-1026 KHKIKSSDI
+1026 KQKIKSSDI
-1035 ANWIGIGKML
+1035 TNWIGIGKML

-1050 HAPTARDVLNAI
+1050 YPPDTKDILNGI

-1068 VAVCPFSVAEWNET
+1068 LAVCPFSQGEWDET
-1082 HGLEGNLK
+1082 HGS
-1090 TNNNGVQKE
+1090 
-1099 KIDENTSKKTS
+1099 SKAINS
-1110 NNQLL
+1110 NNATQKKNDNSPKIEINEGTTKYQSNILNSKSSTVESVNKNTKVESNAKSQNNTKNSQEVASCKTCPHTGIQGYYTISVRRIEETKLSTLSEFSILDPSGKKVPGYEGYIIEREGPDTVEPLRKKRIIAGTHELRWHYRGEPRNYWAIGVFNHQKDNRGL
-1115 KQNIQNKSLNNKAKN
+1115 KKELIHPERWILIHPGTSRGSSIGCLIIAKN
-1130 NSVIQKTSSKNISNI
+1130 YYRDGLIHRCDKSKS
-1145 NTRTSKA
+1145 
-1152 ANINITET
+1152 
-1160 ANNKSSSLLQPK
+1160 
-1172 NSNSEQKQGIQN
+1172 
-1184 ASQQRKEPSKCQAN
+1184 
-1198 NCPHNGIR
+1198 
-1206 EKAPWIKVA
+1206 
-1215 EEELKKYK
+1215 
-1223 GQKESSRELYNR
+1223 
-1235 IQKRYFPDAKH
+1235 
-1246 GTDKNPIEVAWCAAF
+1246 
-1261 ISYCMKTAG
+1261 
-1270 YKNSSYPSV
+1270 
-1279 AGYDWGVAPRPKL
+1279 
-1292 PKRGWFEGEKTQP
+1292 FE
-1305 FVGAIGIFKFRKKYS
+1305 
-1320 HVAILVGKRKNGMY
+1320 
-1334 VFLGGNQNNEINKTA
+1334 
-1349 FAPSRIDYFMKPKS
+1349 FMKKIIS
-1363 YTVTPEEKE
+1363 YTVQVEGKKLKNHEVLRKFKLKVSNE
-1372 LPIITEAQNS
+1372 FRK
-1382 GTIS
+1382 

>member
-17 AFFEKLAQLESG
+17 EFFEKLAKLESG
-29 GEYNLA
+29 GKYNLA

-73 KKWKLTGKQSFL
+73 TKWKLTGKQSFL

-115 NIAVPKNAIYKAPGK
+115 NIAVPRNAVYKAPGK
-130 VTASESRVKTIIMKK
+130 VTASETRVKTIIMKK

-164 SGMLAAAHLCGQGA
+164 SGMLAASHLCGQGA

-224 EVGHKVVEKNHT
+224 EIGTKVVEKNHT

-246 AMVQSK
+246 AVVQQK

-261 SQTQKPSPASISNTG
+261 QQKSIQTQNSNST
-276 KEESNESKVGV
+276 ESTENNKTGV

-331 AKFQDENVYNKDYVK
+331 AKFQDENLYNQDYVK

-370 YDEATKDND
+370 YDEATRDNEN
-379 KIGNVIRQH
+379 IGNVIRQH

-396 EETDEKLR
+396 EENNEVLR
-404 IQDIIYYIY
+404 IQDIVYYIY
-413 SYPIPNKSSI
+413 SYPISNKTSV
-423 ESLEYVLGQY
+423 ESLEYVLSQY

-445 VNKFKKHKDY
+445 VNKFKKQNDY

-490 KDIDEIIIKVT
+490 KDIDEIIIKVS
-501 KKHPSEL
+501 KKQPSEL

-515 LIRELGENASEYEK
+515 LIRELGENELEYEK
-529 TYSKDENGVRHFP
+529 TYLMDENGVRQFP
-542 LSRRLIDNVIIEF
+542 LSRRLIDNIIIEF

-563 EENETK
+563 EENEIK
-569 YFDNHKYKDS
+569 YFDNHKYRDS

-589 IQKHKGI
+589 IKKHKGI
-596 DIPSKSEMGLFG
+596 DLPSKNEMGLFD
-608 RLEKIGKEI
+608 RLEKIGKDI

-625 WISSKSAI
+625 WITSKLAI
-633 RVRNIR
+633 KVRNIR
-639 KISNLIDEVYV
+639 KISDLIDEVYE

-660 DKRIILALFK
+660 DKGLILALFK

-695 ELQNIINPTGEL
+695 DLENVINPTGEL
-707 FVNNNCM
+707 FVNTNCM

-727 INEDRVMLRGGKQAN
+727 INEDRVMLKGAKQAN

-755 AIGICQPALMGAWEK
+755 AIGTCQPALIGTWEK
-770 NTDVKVRNKPALLD
+770 NTDVKVRDKPALLD
-784 ISTIQCQHGGTI
+784 ISTIQCTHGGVI
-796 SIDDAGQKEI
+796 SIDDAGQKDV
-806 GTAVTKTKEVKEVA
+806 GTAVTKNKEVNEA
-820 RDADCQYKLLINIC
+820 ERDADCQYKLLINIC
-834 SDVNNNFMQTQLKK
+834 SDINNNFMQTQLKK

-860 AGVMNNMRSYFAK
+860 TGVTNTTRSYFAK
-873 DVKNMLGIRKL
+873 DEKNMIEMQKL
-884 SESEKKNHENFV
+884 SKSKKKNPENFIN
-896 KANKSK
+896 ANKSK
-902 MQIANRE
+902 VQIANQE
-909 ATSEKEKYLRQRIFS
+909 ATSEKEKNLRQRIFYA
-924 TFKEAYKRV
+924 FKEAYKSV
-933 KQKSGPKFDTKGL
+933 KQKSGPKFDTKGI
-946 IKNHGLSLCDYER
+946 IKNYGLSLCDYER
-959 KNFYSAKIL
+959 KNFYSAKML
-968 PVITYGYLM
+968 PVIVYGYLM

-994 ELNNDINTTNTGQ
+994 ELNNDINVTNTEQ
-1007 IKLQNY
+1007 VKLENY
-1013 KIQNNVK
+1013 KIQDNVK
-1020 QTKAVP
+1020 QTKFVP
-1026 KHKIKSSDI
+1026 KQRIKSSDI
-1035 ANWIGIGKML
+1035 TNWIGIGKML

-1050 HAPTARDVLNAI
+1050 YPPDTKDILNGI

-1068 VAVCPFSVAEWNET
+1068 LAVCPFSQGEWNET
-1082 HGLEGNLK
+1082 HGS
-1090 TNNNGVQKE
+1090 
-1099 KIDENTSKKTS
+1099 SKAINS
-1110 NNQLL
+1110 NNATQKKNDNSPKIEINEGTTKYQSNILNSKSSTVESVNKNTKVESNAKSQNNTKNSQEVASCKTCPHTGIQGYYTISVRRIEETKLSTLSEFSILDPSGKKVPGYEGYIIEREGPDTVEPLRKKRIIAGTHELRWHYRGEPRNYWAIGVFNHQKDNRGL
-1115 KQNIQNKSLNNKAKN
+1115 KKELIHPERWILIHPGTSRGSSIGCLIIAKN
-1130 NSVIQKTSSKNISNI
+1130 YYRDGLIHRCDKSKS
-1145 NTRTSKA
+1145 
-1152 ANINITET
+1152 
-1160 ANNKSSSLLQPK
+1160 
-1172 NSNSEQKQGIQN
+1172 
-1184 ASQQRKEPSKCQAN
+1184 
-1198 NCPHNGIR
+1198 
-1206 EKAPWIKVA
+1206 
-1215 EEELKKYK
+1215 
-1223 GQKESSRELYNR
+1223 
-1235 IQKRYFPDAKH
+1235 
-1246 GTDKNPIEVAWCAAF
+1246 
-1261 ISYCMKTAG
+1261 
-1270 YKNSSYPSV
+1270 
-1279 AGYDWGVAPRPKL
+1279 
-1292 PKRGWFEGEKTQP
+1292 FE
-1305 FVGAIGIFKFRKKYS
+1305 
-1320 HVAILVGKRKNGMY
+1320 
-1334 VFLGGNQNNEINKTA
+1334 
-1349 FAPSRIDYFMKPKS
+1349 FMKKIIS
-1363 YTVTPEEKE
+1363 YTVQVEGKKLKNHEVLRKFKLKVSNE
-1372 LPIITEAQNS
+1372 FRK
-1382 GTIS
+1382 

>member
-17 AFFEKLAQLESG
+17 EFFEKLAKLESG
-29 GEYNLA
+29 GKYNLA

-73 KKWKLTGKQSFL
+73 TKWKLTGKQSFL

-115 NIAVPKNAIYKAPGK
+115 NIAVPRNAVYKAPGK
-130 VTASESRVKTIIMKK
+130 VTASETRVKTIIMKK

-164 SGMLAAAHLCGQGA
+164 SGMLAASHLCGQGA

-224 EVGHKVVEKNHT
+224 EIGTKVVEKNHT

-246 AMVQSK
+246 AVVQQK

-261 SQTQKPSPASISNTG
+261 QQKSIQTQNSNST
-276 KEESNESKVGV
+276 ESTENNKAGV

-331 AKFQDENVYNKDYVK
+331 AKFQDENLYNQDYVK

-370 YDEATKDND
+370 YDEATRDNEN
-379 KIGNVIRQH
+379 IGNVIKQH

-396 EETDEKLR
+396 EENNEVLR
-404 IQDIIYYIY
+404 IQDIVYYIY
-413 SYPIPNKSSI
+413 SYPISNKTSV
-423 ESLEYVLGQY
+423 ESLEYVLSQY

-445 VNKFKKHKDY
+445 INKFKKQNDY

-490 KDIDEIIIKVT
+490 KDIDEIIIKVS
-501 KKHPSEL
+501 KKQPSEL

-515 LIRELGENASEYEK
+515 LIRELGENELEYEK
-529 TYSKDENGVRHFP
+529 TYLIDENGVRQFP
-542 LSRRLIDNVIIEF
+542 LSRRLIDNIIIEF
-555 LKVQTGFK
+555 LKVQAGFK
-563 EENETK
+563 EENEIK
-569 YFDNHKYKDS
+569 YFDNHKYRDS

-589 IQKHKGI
+589 IKKHKGI
-596 DIPSKSEMGLFG
+596 DLPSKNEMGLFD
-608 RLEKIGKEI
+608 RLEKIGKDI

-625 WISSKSAI
+625 WITSKSAI
-633 RVRNIR
+633 KVRNIR
-639 KISNLIDEVYV
+639 KISDLIDEVYE

-660 DKRIILALFK
+660 DKSLILALFK

-695 ELQNIINPTGEL
+695 DLENVINPTGEL
-707 FVNNNCM
+707 FVNTNCM

-727 INEDRVMLRGGKQAN
+727 INEDRVMLKGAKQAN

-755 AIGICQPALMGAWEK
+755 AIGTCQPALLGTWEK
-770 NTDVKVRNKPALLD
+770 NTDVKVRDKPALLD
-784 ISTIQCQHGGTI
+784 ISTIQCTHGGVI
-796 SIDDAGQKEI
+796 SIDDAGQKDV
-806 GTAVTKTKEVKEVA
+806 GTAVTKNKEVNEA
-820 RDADCQYKLLINIC
+820 ERDADCQYKLLINIC
-834 SDVNNNFMQTQLKK
+834 SDINNNFMQTQLKK

-860 AGVMNNMRSYFAK
+860 TGVTNTTRSYFAK
-873 DVKNMLGIRKL
+873 DEKNMIEMQKL
-884 SESEKKNHENFV
+884 SKSKKKNLENFIN
-896 KANKSK
+896 ANKSK
-902 MQIANRE
+902 VQIANQE
-909 ATSEKEKYLRQRIFS
+909 ATSEKEKNLRQRIFYA
-924 TFKEAYKRV
+924 FKEAYKSV
-933 KQKSGPKFDTKGL
+933 KQKSGPKFDTKGI
-946 IKNHGLSLCDYER
+946 IKNYGLSLCDYER
-959 KNFYSAKIL
+959 KNFYSAKML
-968 PVITYGYLM
+968 PVIAYGYLM

-994 ELNNDINTTNTGQ
+994 ELNNDINITNTEQ
-1007 IKLQNY
+1007 VKLENY
-1013 KIQNNVK
+1013 KIQDNVK
-1020 QTKAVP
+1020 QTKFVP
-1026 KHKIKSSDI
+1026 KQKIKSSDI
-1035 ANWIGIGKML
+1035 TNWIGIGKML

-1050 HAPTARDVLNAI
+1050 YPPDTKDILNGI

-1068 VAVCPFSVAEWNET
+1068 LAVCPFSQGEWDET
-1082 HGLEGNLK
+1082 HGS
-1090 TNNNGVQKE
+1090 
-1099 KIDENTSKKTS
+1099 SKAINS
-1110 NNQLL
+1110 NNATQKKNDNSPKIEINEGTTKYQSNILNSKSSTVESVNKNTKVESNAKSQNNTKNSQEVASCKTCPHTGIQGYYTISVRRIEETKLSTLSEFSILDPSGKKVPGYEGYVIEREGPDTVEPSRKKRIIAGTHELRWHYRGEPRNYWAIGVFNHQKDNRGL
-1115 KQNIQNKSLNNKAKN
+1115 KKELIHPERWILIHPGTSRGSSIGCLIIAKN
-1130 NSVIQKTSSKNISNI
+1130 CYKDGLIHRCDKSKS
-1145 NTRTSKA
+1145 
-1152 ANINITET
+1152 
-1160 ANNKSSSLLQPK
+1160 
-1172 NSNSEQKQGIQN
+1172 
-1184 ASQQRKEPSKCQAN
+1184 
-1198 NCPHNGIR
+1198 
-1206 EKAPWIKVA
+1206 
-1215 EEELKKYK
+1215 
-1223 GQKESSRELYNR
+1223 
-1235 IQKRYFPDAKH
+1235 
-1246 GTDKNPIEVAWCAAF
+1246 
-1261 ISYCMKTAG
+1261 
-1270 YKNSSYPSV
+1270 
-1279 AGYDWGVAPRPKL
+1279 
-1292 PKRGWFEGEKTQP
+1292 FE
-1305 FVGAIGIFKFRKKYS
+1305 
-1320 HVAILVGKRKNGMY
+1320 
-1334 VFLGGNQNNEINKTA
+1334 
-1349 FAPSRIDYFMKPKS
+1349 FMKKIIS
-1363 YTVTPEEKE
+1363 YTVQVEGKKLKNHEVLRKFKLKVSNE
-1372 LPIITEAQNS
+1372 FRK
-1382 GTIS
+1382 

>member
-17 AFFEKLAQLESG
+17 EFFEKLAKLESG
-29 GEYNLA
+29 GKYNLA

-73 KKWKLTGKQSFL
+73 TKWKLTGKQSFL

-115 NIAVPKNAIYKAPGK
+115 NIAVPKNAVYKAPGK
-130 VTASESRVKTIIMKK
+130 VTASETRVKTIIMKK

-164 SGMLAAAHLCGQGA
+164 SGMLAASHLCGQGA

-224 EVGHKVVEKNHT
+224 EIGTKVVEKNHT

-246 AMVQSK
+246 AVVQQK

-261 SQTQKPSPASISNTG
+261 QQKSIQTQNSNST
-276 KEESNESKVGV
+276 ESTENNKAGV

-331 AKFQDENVYNKDYVK
+331 AKFQDENLYNQDYVK

-370 YDEATKDND
+370 YDEATRDNEN
-379 KIGNVIRQH
+379 IGNVIRQH

-396 EETDEKLR
+396 EENNEVLR
-404 IQDIIYYIY
+404 IQDIVYYIY
-413 SYPIPNKSSI
+413 SYPISNKTSV
-423 ESLEYVLGQY
+423 ESLEYVLSQY

-445 VNKFKKHKDY
+445 VNKFKKQNDY

-490 KDIDEIIIKVT
+490 KDIDEIIIKVS
-501 KKHPSEL
+501 KKQPSEL

-515 LIRELGENASEYEK
+515 LIRELGENELEYEK
-529 TYSKDENGVRHFP
+529 TYLMDENGVRQFP
-542 LSRRLIDNVIIEF
+542 LSRRLIDNIIIEF

-563 EENETK
+563 EENEIK
-569 YFDNHKYKDS
+569 YFDNHKYRDS

-589 IQKHKGI
+589 IKKHKGI
-596 DIPSKSEMGLFG
+596 DLPSKNEMGLFD
-608 RLEKIGKEI
+608 RLEKIGKDI

-625 WISSKSAI
+625 WITSKSAI
-633 RVRNIR
+633 KVRNIR
-639 KISNLIDEVYV
+639 KISDLIDEVYE

-660 DKRIILALFK
+660 DKGLILALFK

-695 ELQNIINPTGEL
+695 DLENVINPTGEL
-707 FVNNNCM
+707 FVNTNCM

-727 INEDRVMLRGGKQAN
+727 INEDRVMLKGAKQAN

-755 AIGICQPALMGAWEK
+755 AIGTCQPALIGTWEK
-770 NTDVKVRNKPALLD
+770 NTDVKVRDKPALLD
-784 ISTIQCQHGGTI
+784 ISTIQCTHGGVI
-796 SIDDAGQKEI
+796 SIDDAGQKDV
-806 GTAVTKTKEVKEVA
+806 GTAVTKNKEVNEA
-820 RDADCQYKLLINIC
+820 ERDADCQYKLLINIC
-834 SDVNNNFMQTQLKK
+834 SDINNNFMQTQLKK

-860 AGVMNNMRSYFAK
+860 TGVTNNTRSYFAK
-873 DVKNMLGIRKL
+873 DEKNMIEMQKL
-884 SESEKKNHENFV
+884 SESEKKNHENFINV
-896 KANKSK
+896 NKSK
-902 MQIANRE
+902 LQIANQE
-909 ATSEKEKYLRQRIFS
+909 ATSEKEKNLRQRIFYA
-924 TFKEAYKRV
+924 FKEAYKSV
-933 KQKSGPKFDTKGL
+933 KQKSGPKFDTKGI
-946 IKNHGLSLCDYER
+946 IKNYGLSLCDYER
-959 KNFYSAKIL
+959 KNFYSAKML
-968 PVITYGYLM
+968 PVIAYGYLM

-994 ELNNDINTTNTGQ
+994 ELNNDINITNTEQ
-1007 IKLQNY
+1007 VKLENY
-1013 KIQNNVK
+1013 KIQDNIK
-1020 QTKAVP
+1020 QIKFVP
-1026 KHKIKSSDI
+1026 KQKIKSSDI
-1035 ANWIGIGKML
+1035 TNWIGIGKML

-1050 HAPTARDVLNAI
+1050 YPPDTKDILNGI

-1068 VAVCPFSVAEWNET
+1068 LAVCPFSQGEWDET
-1082 HGLEGNLK
+1082 HGS
-1090 TNNNGVQKE
+1090 
-1099 KIDENTSKKTS
+1099 SKAINS
-1110 NNQLL
+1110 NNATQKKNDNSPKIEINEGTTKYQSNILNSKSSTVESVNKNTKVESNAKSQNNTKNSQEVASCKTCPHTGIQGYYTISVRRIEETKLSTLSEFSILDPSGKKVLGYEGYIIEREGPDTVEPLRKKRIIAGTHELRWHYRGEPRNYWAIGVFNHQKDNRGL
-1115 KQNIQNKSLNNKAKN
+1115 KKELIHPERWILIHPGTSRGSSIGCLIIAKN
-1130 NSVIQKTSSKNISNI
+1130 YYRDGLIHRCDKSKS
-1145 NTRTSKA
+1145 
-1152 ANINITET
+1152 
-1160 ANNKSSSLLQPK
+1160 
-1172 NSNSEQKQGIQN
+1172 
-1184 ASQQRKEPSKCQAN
+1184 
-1198 NCPHNGIR
+1198 
-1206 EKAPWIKVA
+1206 
-1215 EEELKKYK
+1215 
-1223 GQKESSRELYNR
+1223 
-1235 IQKRYFPDAKH
+1235 
-1246 GTDKNPIEVAWCAAF
+1246 
-1261 ISYCMKTAG
+1261 
-1270 YKNSSYPSV
+1270 
-1279 AGYDWGVAPRPKL
+1279 
-1292 PKRGWFEGEKTQP
+1292 FE
-1305 FVGAIGIFKFRKKYS
+1305 
-1320 HVAILVGKRKNGMY
+1320 
-1334 VFLGGNQNNEINKTA
+1334 
-1349 FAPSRIDYFMKPKS
+1349 FMKKIIS
-1363 YTVTPEEKE
+1363 YTVQVEGKKLKNHEVLRKFKLKVSNE
-1372 LPIITEAQNS
+1372 FRK
-1382 GTIS
+1382 

>member
-17 AFFEKLAQLESG
+17 EFFEKLAKLESG
-29 GEYNLA
+29 GKYNLA

-73 KKWKLTGKQSFL
+73 TKWKLTGKQSFL

-115 NIAVPKNAIYKAPGK
+115 NIAVPKNAVYKAPGK
-130 VTASESRVKTIIMKK
+130 VTASEARVKTIIMKK

-164 SGMLAAAHLCGQGA
+164 SGMLAASHLCGQGA

-224 EVGHKVVEKNHT
+224 EIGTKVVEKNHT

-246 AMVQSK
+246 AVVQQK

-261 SQTQKPSPASISNTG
+261 QQKSIQTQNSNST
-276 KEESNESKVGV
+276 ESTENNKAGV

-331 AKFQDENVYNKDYVK
+331 AKFQDENLYNQDYVK

-370 YDEATKDND
+370 YDEATRDNEN
-379 KIGNVIRQH
+379 IGNVIKQH

-396 EETDEKLR
+396 EENNEVLR
-404 IQDIIYYIY
+404 IQDIVYYIY
-413 SYPIPNKSSI
+413 SYPISNKTSV
-423 ESLEYVLGQY
+423 ESLEYVLSQY

-445 VNKFKKHKDY
+445 VNKFKKQNDY

-490 KDIDEIIIKVT
+490 KDIDEIIIKVS
-501 KKHPSEL
+501 KKQPSEL

-515 LIRELGENASEYEK
+515 LIRELGENVSEYEK
-529 TYSKDENGVRHFP
+529 SYSMDENGVRQFP
-542 LSRRLIDNVIIEF
+542 LSRRLIDNIIIEF
-555 LKVQTGFK
+555 LKVQTRFK
-563 EENETK
+563 EENEIK
-569 YFDNHKYKDS
+569 YFDNHKYRDS

-589 IQKHKGI
+589 IKKHKGI
-596 DIPSKSEMGLFG
+596 DLPSKNEMGLFD
-608 RLEKIGKEI
+608 RLEKIGKDI

-625 WISSKSAI
+625 WITSKLAI
-633 RVRNIR
+633 KVRNIR
-639 KISNLIDEVYV
+639 KISDLIDEVYE

-660 DKRIILALFK
+660 DKGLILALFK

-695 ELQNIINPTGEL
+695 DLENVINPTGEL
-707 FVNNNCM
+707 FVNTNCM

-727 INEDRVMLRGGKQAN
+727 INEDRVMLKGAKQAN

-755 AIGICQPALMGAWEK
+755 AIGTCQPALIGTWEK
-770 NTDVKVRNKPALLD
+770 NTDVKVRDKPALLD
-784 ISTIQCQHGGTI
+784 ISTIQCTHGGVI
-796 SIDDAGQKEI
+796 SIDDAGQKDV
-806 GTAVTKTKEVKEVA
+806 GTAVTKNKEVNEA
-820 RDADCQYKLLINIC
+820 ERDADCQYKLLINIC
-834 SDVNNNFMQTQLKK
+834 SDINNNFMQTQLKK
-848 EAQKYAKWKKYK
+848 EAQKYAKWEKYK
-860 AGVMNNMRSYFAK
+860 TGVTNTTRSYFAK
-873 DVKNMLGIRKL
+873 DEKNMIEMQKL
-884 SESEKKNHENFV
+884 SKSKKKNPENFIN
-896 KANKSK
+896 ANKSK
-902 MQIANRE
+902 VQIANQE
-909 ATSEKEKYLRQRIFS
+909 ATSEKEKNLRQRIFYA
-924 TFKEAYKRV
+924 FKEAYKSV
-933 KQKSGPKFDTKGL
+933 KQKSGPKFDTKGI
-946 IKNHGLSLCDYER
+946 IKNYGLSLCDYER
-959 KNFYSAKIL
+959 KNFYSAKML
-968 PVITYGYLM
+968 PVIVYGYLM

-994 ELNNDINTTNTGQ
+994 ELNNDINVTNTEQ
-1007 IKLQNY
+1007 VKLENY
-1013 KIQNNVK
+1013 KIQDNVK
-1020 QTKAVP
+1020 QTKFVP
-1026 KHKIKSSDI
+1026 KQKIKSSDI
-1035 ANWIGIGKML
+1035 TNWIGIGKML

-1050 HAPTARDVLNAI
+1050 YPPDTKDILNGI

-1068 VAVCPFSVAEWNET
+1068 LAVCPFSQGEWDET
-1082 HGLEGNLK
+1082 HGS
-1090 TNNNGVQKE
+1090 
-1099 KIDENTSKKTS
+1099 SKAINS
-1110 NNQLL
+1110 NNATQKKNDNSPKIEINEGTTKYQSNILNSKSSTVESVNKNTKVESNAKSQNNTKNSQEVASCKTCPHTGIQGYYTISVRRIEETKLSTLSEFSILDPSGKKVPGYEGYIIEREGPDTVEPLRKKRIIAGTHELRWHYRGEPRNYWAIGVFNHQKDNRGL
-1115 KQNIQNKSLNNKAKN
+1115 KKELIHPERWILIHPGTSRGSSIGCLIIAKN
-1130 NSVIQKTSSKNISNI
+1130 YYRDGLIHRCDKSKS
-1145 NTRTSKA
+1145 
-1152 ANINITET
+1152 
-1160 ANNKSSSLLQPK
+1160 
-1172 NSNSEQKQGIQN
+1172 
-1184 ASQQRKEPSKCQAN
+1184 
-1198 NCPHNGIR
+1198 
-1206 EKAPWIKVA
+1206 
-1215 EEELKKYK
+1215 
-1223 GQKESSRELYNR
+1223 
-1235 IQKRYFPDAKH
+1235 
-1246 GTDKNPIEVAWCAAF
+1246 
-1261 ISYCMKTAG
+1261 
-1270 YKNSSYPSV
+1270 
-1279 AGYDWGVAPRPKL
+1279 
-1292 PKRGWFEGEKTQP
+1292 FE
-1305 FVGAIGIFKFRKKYS
+1305 
-1320 HVAILVGKRKNGMY
+1320 
-1334 VFLGGNQNNEINKTA
+1334 
-1349 FAPSRIDYFMKPKS
+1349 FMKKIIS
-1363 YTVTPEEKE
+1363 YTVQVEGKKLKNHEVLRKFKLKVSNE
-1372 LPIITEAQNS
+1372 FRK
-1382 GTIS
+1382 

>member
-17 AFFEKLAQLESG
+17 EFFEKLAKLESG
-29 GEYNLA
+29 GKYNLA

-73 KKWKLTGKQSFL
+73 TKWKLTGKQSFL

-115 NIAVPKNAIYKAPGK
+115 NIAVPKNAVYKAPGK
-130 VTASESRVKTIIMKK
+130 VTASEARVKTIIMKK

-164 SGMLAAAHLCGQGA
+164 SGMLAASHLCGQGA

-224 EVGHKVVEKNHT
+224 EIGTKVVEKNHT

-246 AMVQSK
+246 AVVQQK
-252 PKTNVSNNS
+252 LKTNVSNNS
-261 SQTQKPSPASISNTG
+261 QQKSIQTQNSNST
-276 KEESNESKVGV
+276 ESTENNKAGV

-331 AKFQDENVYNKDYVK
+331 AKFQDENLYNQDYVK

-370 YDEATKDND
+370 YDEATKDNGN
-379 KIGNVIRQH
+379 IGNVIRQH

-396 EETDEKLR
+396 EENNEVLR
-404 IQDIIYYIY
+404 IQDIVYYIY
-413 SYPIPNKSSI
+413 SYPIPNKTSI
-423 ESLEYVLGQY
+423 ESLEYVLSQY

-445 VNKFKKHKDY
+445 VNKFKKQNDY

-490 KDIDEIIIKVT
+490 KDIDEIIIKVS
-501 KKHPSEL
+501 KKQPSEL

-515 LIRELGENASEYEK
+515 LIRELGENELEYEK
-529 TYSKDENGVRHFP
+529 TYLMDENGVRQFP
-542 LSRRLIDNVIIEF
+542 LSRRLIDNIIIEF

-563 EENETK
+563 EENEIK
-569 YFDNHKYKDS
+569 YFDNHKYRDS

-589 IQKHKGI
+589 IKKHKGI
-596 DIPSKSEMGLFG
+596 DLPSKNEMGLFD
-608 RLEKIGKEI
+608 RLEKIGKDI

-625 WISSKSAI
+625 WITSKLAI
-633 RVRNIR
+633 KVRNIR
-639 KISNLIDEVYV
+639 KISDLIDEVYE

-660 DKRIILALFK
+660 DKGLILALFK

-695 ELQNIINPTGEL
+695 DLENVINPTGEL
-707 FVNNNCM
+707 FVNTNCM
-714 LKCTLGKDISRLI
+714 LNCTLGKDISRLI
-727 INEDRVMLRGGKQAN
+727 INEDRVMLKGAKQAN

-755 AIGICQPALMGAWEK
+755 AIGTCQPALIGTWEK
-770 NTDVKVRNKPALLD
+770 NTDVKVRDKPALLD
-784 ISTIQCQHGGTI
+784 ISTIQCTHGGVI
-796 SIDDAGQKEI
+796 SIDDAGQKDV
-806 GTAVTKTKEVKEVA
+806 GTAVTKNKEVNEA
-820 RDADCQYKLLINIC
+820 ERDADCQYKLLINIC
-834 SDVNNNFMQTQLKK
+834 SDINNNFMQTQLKK

-860 AGVMNNMRSYFAK
+860 TGVTNTTRSYFAK
-873 DVKNMLGIRKL
+873 DEKNMIEMQKL
-884 SESEKKNHENFV
+884 SKSKKKNLENFIN
-896 KANKSK
+896 ANKSK
-902 MQIANRE
+902 VQIANQE
-909 ATSEKEKYLRQRIFS
+909 ATSEKEKNLRQRIFYA
-924 TFKEAYKRV
+924 FKEAYKSV
-933 KQKSGPKFDTKGL
+933 KQKSGPKFDTKGI
-946 IKNHGLSLCDYER
+946 IKNYGLSLCDYER
-959 KNFYSAKIL
+959 KNFYSAKML
-968 PVITYGYLM
+968 PVIAYGYLM

-994 ELNNDINTTNTGQ
+994 ELNNDINVTNTEQ
-1007 IKLQNY
+1007 VKLENY
-1013 KIQNNVK
+1013 KIQDNVK
-1020 QTKAVP
+1020 QTKFVP
-1026 KHKIKSSDI
+1026 KQRIKSSDI
-1035 ANWIGIGKML
+1035 TNWIGIGKML

-1050 HAPTARDVLNAI
+1050 YPPDTKDILNGI

-1068 VAVCPFSVAEWNET
+1068 LAVCPFSQGEWDET
-1082 HGLEGNLK
+1082 HGS
-1090 TNNNGVQKE
+1090 
-1099 KIDENTSKKTS
+1099 SKAINS
-1110 NNQLL
+1110 NNATQKKNDNSPKIEINEGTTKYQSNILNSKSSTVESVNKNTKVESNAKSQNNTKNSQEVASCKTCPHTGIQGYYTISVRRIEETKLSTLSEFSILDPSGKKVPGYEGYIIEREGPDTVEPLRKKRIIAGTHELRWHYRGEPRNYWAIGVFNHQKDNRGL
-1115 KQNIQNKSLNNKAKN
+1115 KKELIHPERWILIHPGTSRGSSIGCLIIAKN
-1130 NSVIQKTSSKNISNI
+1130 YYRDGLIHRCDKSKS
-1145 NTRTSKA
+1145 
-1152 ANINITET
+1152 
-1160 ANNKSSSLLQPK
+1160 
-1172 NSNSEQKQGIQN
+1172 
-1184 ASQQRKEPSKCQAN
+1184 
-1198 NCPHNGIR
+1198 
-1206 EKAPWIKVA
+1206 
-1215 EEELKKYK
+1215 
-1223 GQKESSRELYNR
+1223 
-1235 IQKRYFPDAKH
+1235 
-1246 GTDKNPIEVAWCAAF
+1246 
-1261 ISYCMKTAG
+1261 
-1270 YKNSSYPSV
+1270 
-1279 AGYDWGVAPRPKL
+1279 
-1292 PKRGWFEGEKTQP
+1292 FE
-1305 FVGAIGIFKFRKKYS
+1305 
-1320 HVAILVGKRKNGMY
+1320 
-1334 VFLGGNQNNEINKTA
+1334 
-1349 FAPSRIDYFMKPKS
+1349 FMKKIIS
-1363 YTVTPEEKE
+1363 YTVQVEGKKLKNHEVLRKFKLKVSNE
-1372 LPIITEAQNS
+1372 FRK
-1382 GTIS
+1382 